1 MDQSQ
6 FSGAPRFLT
15 RPKAFVVSVGKDAT
29 LSCQIVGNPTPQVSW
44 EKDQQPVAAG
54 ARFRLAQDGDL
65 YRLTIL
71 DLALGDSGQY
81 VCRARNAIGEA
92 FAAVGLQ
99 VDAEAACAEQAPHF
113 LLRPTSIHVREGSEA
128 TFRCRVGGSPKP
140 AVSWSKDGR
149 RLGEPDGPRVRVE
162 ELGEASALRIRAARP
177 RDGGTYEVRAENP
190 LGAASAA
197 AALVVDSDAAATA
210 SPPGTSTAALLAH
223 LQRRREAMR
232 AEGAPASPPSTGT
245 RTCTVTEGKH
255 ARLSCYVTGEPKP
268 ETVWKKDGQL
278 VTEGRRHVVYED
290 AQENFV
296 LKILFCKQSDRGL
309 YTCTASNLVGQTYSS
324 VLVVVRE
331 PAVPFKK
338 RLQDLEVREKE
349 SATFL
354 CQVPQP
360 STEAAWFKE
369 ETRLWA
375 SAKYGIEEEGTERRL
390 TVRNVSADDDAVYI
404 CETQEG
410 SRTVAELAVQGN
422 LLRKLP
428 RKTAVRVGDTA
439 MFCVELAVP
448 VGPVRWVRNQ
458 EEVVTGGRVAI
469 SAEGTRH
476 TLTISQCCLED
487 VGQVVFM
494 AGDCRTSTQFCVS
507 APRKPPLQPPVD
519 PVVKAKTE
527 SSVILSWSPP
537 PHGERPVTIDGYL
550 VEKKK
555 LGTYTWTRCHD
566 AEWVATPELTVADVA
581 EEGDFQF
588 RVSALNSFGQSPY
601 LEFPGNVHLAPQ
613 LAVRTPLKAVQ
624 AVEGGE
630 VTFSVDLTV
639 ASAGEW
645 FLDGQALKASSVFEI
660 RCDGTW
666 HMLTIRE
673 VPASLHGAQLK
684 FVANGIESS
693 IRMEVR
699 AAPGLT
705 VHKPPAAAA
714 REVLAWLHEEAQLLA
729 ELSDQAAA
737 VTWLKDGRMLP
748 PGPKYEVQA
757 SAGRQVLLVRDV
769 AREDAGLYE
778 CVSCGGRI
786 AYQLSVQGLPCFLH
800 KDMAGSCVDA
810 VAGGPVQFECETSEA
825 HVHVHWYKDGM
836 ELGRSG
842 ERFLQEDVGTRH
854 RLVAATV
861 TRQDEGI
868 YSCRVG
874 EDSVD
879 FRLRVSEPKA
889 VFAKEQL
896 ARREVQAEA
905 GASAMLSCEVAQD
918 QTEVT
923 WYKDGK
929 KLSSSSKVH
938 MEAVG
943 CTRRLVVQQAGQ
955 ADAGE
960 YSCEARGQR
969 ISFCLDVAEPKVVFA
984 KEQLAHRKLQAEA
997 GASATLSC
1005 KVAQAQTEVMW
1016 YKDGK
1021 KLSSSSKVRMEA
1033 TGCTRKLV
1041 VQQAGQADAGEYIC
1055 EAGGQRLSFHLDVKE
1070 PKMMFAKEQS
1080 VHNEVWAEA
1089 GASAILS
1096 CEVAQA
1102 QMEVKWYKDGK
1113 KLSSSSKVR
1122 MEVKGCTRRLV
1133 VQQVGKADAG
1143 EYSCEAGGQRVS
1155 FQLHITE
1162 PKAVFAKEQS
1172 VHNEVQTEAG
1182 ASATLSCEVAQAQ
1195 TEVTWYKDG
1204 KKLSSSSKVRV
1215 EATGC
1220 MRQLVVQQAGQ
1231 ADAGEYSCEAG
1242 DQRLSFHLDVSEP
1255 KVVFAKEQPAHRE
1268 VQTEA
1273 GASATLSCEMA
1284 QAQTEVTWYKDGKKL
1299 SSSSKVRMEAVGY
1312 TRRLVVQQA
1321 GQADAG
1327 EYSCEAGGKQLSFRL
1342 HVAEPK
1348 AVFAKEQLV
1357 HREVQAQAGASAT
1370 LNCEV
1375 AQAQTEVM
1383 WYKDGKKL
1391 SSSSKVHVEAEGCTR
1406 RLVVQQAG
1414 QADAG
1419 EYSCEAGGQ
1428 RLSFRL
1434 HVAEP
1439 KAVFAKEQPVRRE
1452 VQAELGTSAT
1462 LSCEMAQAQTEVTWY
1477 KDGKKLSSSPK
1488 VRMEAVGCTRRLVVQ
1503 QVGQADAGE
1512 YSCEAGGRR
1521 LSFGLH
1527 VAEPKVV
1534 FAKEQPAH
1542 RELKAEVGA
1551 SATLSCEVAQAQ
1563 TEVTWYKDRKKL
1575 SSSSKVRVEAMGC
1588 TRRLVVQQVGQTE
1601 AGEYSCEA
1609 GGQRLSFRLHVT
1621 EPKVVFAKE
1630 QPAHREVQA
1639 EAGTSTMLSC
1649 EVAQAQTEVMWYK
1662 DRKKLSS
1669 SSKVRVEAVG
1679 CTRRLVVQE
1688 AGQADAGEYSCEAGG
1703 QRLSFHLHVAEPKV
1717 VFAKEQ
1723 PACRVVQAEAGA
1735 SATLSCEVAQGQMEV
1750 TWYKDGKKLSSS
1762 SKVHVEAEGCTRR
1775 LVVQQAGQADAGEY
1789 SCEAGGQRLSFH
1801 LHVAGPEPQISERP
1815 CRSEPLVVKEHEDIV
1830 LTATLATPSVATV
1843 TWLKDGVEI
1852 RRSKRHETASQGD
1865 THTLTVHGAQ
1875 VLDSAVYSCRVGAEG
1890 QDFPVQVEEVAA
1902 KFCRPLKPVCGELG
1916 GTVTLACELSS
1927 ACAEVVWRCGSTQ
1940 LQAGKRFQM
1949 VAEGPVRLLTVLE
1962 LRAEDAGEYVCES
1975 RDDHTS
1981 AQLTV
1986 SVPRVVK
1993 FMSGLSTVVAEE
2005 GCEATFQCVVSPSDA
2020 AVVWF
2025 RDGALL
2031 QPSEKFAISQSG
2043 TSHSLTISGL
2053 VLEDAGQITV
2063 EAEGVSSS
2071 AVLRVREAPVL
2082 FKKKLEPQ
2090 TVEERSSVTLEVE
2103 LTRPWPELRWTRNAV
2118 ALAPGKNVEI
2128 HAEGAHHRL
2137 VLHNVGF
2144 ADRGFFGCETPD
2156 DKTQAKL
2163 TVEMRQVRLIRGLQA
2178 VEAQE
2183 QGTAT
2188 MEVQLSHADVEG
2200 IWTRDGLRL
2209 QQGPTC
2215 HLAVRGPTH
2224 TLTLSGLRPEDSGL
2238 MVFKAEGV
2246 HTSALLVVTELPV
2259 NFSRPL
2265 QDVVTTEKE
2274 KVTLECELSRPN
2286 VDVRWLKDGVELR
2299 TGKTVGIAAQGTCR
2313 SLTIY
2318 RCEFADQG
2326 MYVCDAHDAQSSAS
2340 VKVQGRN
2347 IQIVRSLEDVEVM
2360 EKDGA
2365 TFSCEVSHDE
2375 VPGQWF
2381 REGSKLRPSD
2391 NVRIR
2396 QEGRTYTLIYRRV
2409 LAEDAG
2415 EIKFVAENAE
2425 SRAQLR
2431 VKELPVTLVRPL
2443 RDKIAMEKHRGVLE
2457 CQVSRASAQVR
2468 WFKGSQELRPGPKYE
2483 LVSDGLYRKLII
2495 SDVQAE
2501 DEDTYTCDA
2510 GDVKT
2515 SAQFFVEEQSITIV
2529 RGLQDVTVMEPAP
2542 AWFEC
2547 ETSIP
2552 SVRPPKW
2559 LLGKTVLQAGG
2570 NVGLEQE
2577 GTVHRLMLRRTCSTM
2592 TGPVHFTIGKSR
2604 SSAHLVVSD
2613 IPVVLTRPLEPKT
2626 GRELQSV
2633 VLSCD
2638 FRPAPKAVQWYKDDT
2653 PLSASEKFKM
2663 SLEGQ
2668 MAELRILRLMPA
2680 DAGVYRCQAGSA
2692 HSSTEVTVE
2701 AREVTVT
2708 GPLQDAEAMEEG
2720 RASFS
2725 CELSHEDEEVEW
2737 SLNGMPLYNDSFHE
2751 ISHRGRCHTLV
2762 LKSVRR
2768 ADAGTVCASS
2778 PKVSTSAHLEVRVK
2792 PVVFLKGLDDLSAE
2806 EHGTLALQCEVSDPE
2821 AHVVWRKDGVQLGPS
2836 DKYDFLHTVGTR
2848 GLVVHDLSPE
2858 DAGLYTCHVGSEET
2872 QARVSVHDLH
2882 VGITKRLKTVEVLE
2896 GESCS
2901 FECVLSHES
2910 ASDPAMWTVG
2920 GKTVGSSSRF
2930 QATRQG
2936 RKYILVVREA
2946 APSDAGEVVFSVRS
2960 LTSKASLIVKERP
2973 AAIMKPLEDQRVAP
2987 GEDVELRCELSR
2999 AGTPVRWLKDGKAIR
3014 KSQKYDVV
3022 CEGTMAV
3029 LVIRGASLKDVG
3041 EYTCEV
3047 EASKSTASLCVEEK
3061 ANCFTEELTNLQVEE
3076 KGTAVFTCKTERPAA
3091 TVTWRKG
3098 LLELRASRKHQPSQD
3113 GLALQLTI
3121 SALEKADSDIYTC
3134 DIGQAQSQAQLLVQG
3149 RRVHIIEDLE
3159 DVDVQE
3165 GSSATFRCRISP
3177 ANYEPVHW
3185 FLDKTPLHA
3194 NELNEIEAQPG
3205 GYHVLTLRQLALKD
3219 SGTIYFEAGD
3229 QRASAALRVT
3239 GKPSVFSRELTDA
3252 TITEGEDLTLV
3263 CETSAC
3269 DSPVCWTKDGK
3280 TLRGSARY
3288 QLSHEGHRAQ
3298 LLITGATLQD
3308 SGRYKCET
3316 GGACSSSIV
3325 RVHARPVRFQEALK
3339 DLEVREG
3346 GAATLRCVLSSVA
3359 APVEWC
3365 CGDNVLRPG
3374 DKYSLRQEGAVLEL
3388 VVRNLR
3394 PQDSGRYS
3402 CSFGDQT
3409 TTATL
3414 TVTALPAQF
3423 IGKLRNK
3430 EATEGATATLR
3441 CELSKAAPVEWRKG
3455 SETIR
3460 DGDRYC
3466 LRQDG
3471 AMCEL
3476 QIRGLAMVDAGEYS
3490 CVCGEERTSASLTI
3504 RAMPAHF
3511 IGRLRHQE
3519 STEGATATL
3528 RCELSKVAPVEWR
3541 KGRESLRD
3549 GDRHRLRQD
3558 GTVCELQI
3566 CGLAV
3571 ADAGEYSC
3579 VCGEER
3585 TSATLTVKALPA
3597 KFTKGLKNE
3606 EATEGATA
3614 MLQCELS
3621 KAAPVEWRKGPET
3634 LRDGDRYSLRQDGT
3648 RCELQI
3654 HGLSVADTGEY
3665 SCVCGQEKTSATLI
3679 VKAPQPVFREPLQS
3693 LQAEEGSTAT
3703 LQCELS
3709 EPTATVVWSK
3719 GGLQLRANGR
3729 REPRL
3734 QGCTAELVLRG
3745 LRREDTGEYTCT
3757 CGSQATSAT
3766 LTVTAAPVRF
3776 LQELQPQEVDE
3787 GGTAHLRCE
3796 LSRAGASVE
3805 WRKGSL
3811 ELFPCAKYQM
3821 VQDGAAAELLV
3832 HGVEQEDAGDY
3843 TCDTGHTHSMASL
3856 SVRVPRPKF
3865 ETRLQSLEQETG
3877 DIARLCC
3884 QLSDAESGA
3893 TVQWLKEGVEL
3904 HAGPKYEMRSQGAMR
3919 ELLIH
3924 QLEAKDTGE
3933 YACVTGGQKTTAS
3946 LRVTEPE
3953 VTIVRGLVDAEVL
3966 ANEDVEF
3973 SCEVSRAGAT
3983 GMQWCLQGLPLQSN
3997 EVTEVTVQD
4006 GCIHTLRLKGVTPED
4021 AGTVS
4026 FHLGNCASS
4035 AQLTIRAPEVT
4046 ILEPLQDVQLSE
4058 GQDASFQC
4066 RLSRASGQE
4075 ACWALG
4081 GVPLQ
4086 DNEMNDI
4093 TVEQGT
4099 LHLLTLHKVTLEDA
4113 GTVSF
4118 HVGTCSSEAQLKVTE
4133 AAPCLVRGLQNVDV
4147 FAGEVATFSCEV
4159 SHAGGPEARWWLD
4172 GTLLQDGPQSAITVR
4187 DGIFHSLTLSGLGV
4201 ADSGTVTFRAGPLV
4215 STAKLLM
4222 KDPVVEVVS
4231 AMQDLAVEEG
4241 GSAELLC
4248 QYSRPV
4254 QATWKMDEREVRT
4267 DGHRVIIEQDWNVA
4281 RLTFRPALPCDSGI
4295 YSCEAAGTR
4304 VVALLQVQAKNTVVR
4319 GLENVEALEG
4329 GEALFECQLSQPE
4342 VAAHTWLLDDEP
4354 VRTSEN
4360 AEVVYFENGLRHL
4373 LLLKNLRPQDSC
4385 RVTFLAG
4392 DMVTSAFL
4400 TVRGWRL
4407 EILEP
4412 LKNVVVRAGGQ
4423 ALFTCTLSEVVPVG
4437 EASWYINGAA
4447 VQPDDAD
4454 WTVTADGSHHAL
4466 LLRSAQLLHAGEV
4479 TFACR
4484 DAVASARLTV
4494 LGLPDPP
4501 EDAEVVAC
4509 SSHTV
4514 TLSWAAPISDGGG
4527 GLCGYRVE
4535 VKEGAMG
4542 QWRLCHELVPGPECV
4557 VDDLAPGETYRFRVA
4572 AVGPVGAGEPV
4583 HLPQTVRLAT
4593 PPKPVPPQPSAPE
4606 SRQVAAGEDVCLE
4619 LEVAAEAGEVI
4630 WHKGKERIQ
4639 PSGRFEVV
4647 SQGRQQ
4653 MLVIRGFT
4661 AEDQGEYH
4669 CGPAQGSTC
4678 PAAATFQVALSP
4690 ASVDEAPPQPSLPLE
4705 AAQEGD
4711 LHQLWEALARKRRMS
4726 REPTLD
4732 SISELPE
4739 EDGRSQH
4746 LPQEAEEVA
4755 PDLSE
4760 GYSTADELARTGEAD
4775 LSHTSSDDESRA
4787 GTPSLVTYLKKAGR
4801 QGTSPLT
4808 SKVGAP
4814 AAPSVKPQQQ
4824 QEPLAAVR
4832 PPLGDLSTKDLGDP
4846 SMDKAAVKIQA
4857 AFKGYKVRKEMKQ
4870 QEGPMF
4876 SHTFGDTE
4884 AQVGDALRLEC
4895 VVASKAD
4902 VRACWLKDGVELT
4915 DGRHHHI
4922 DQLGDGTCS
4931 LLITGLGHADA
4942 GRYTCQVSNK
4952 FGQVAHSACVV
4963 VSGTESEAESS
4974 SGGELDDAFR
4984 RAARRLHRLFRT
4996 KSPAEVSDEELFLS
5010 ADEGPAEPEEPADW
5024 QTYREDEHFICIR
5037 FEALTEARQAVTR
5050 FQEMFATLGIG
5061 VQINLVEEGP
5071 RRVEMRISKE
5081 APAPVVPPEPL
5092 PSLLTSDAA
5101 PVFLTELQN
5110 QEVQDGYPVSF
5121 DCVVRGQPMPSVRW
5135 FKDGKLLEE
5144 DDHYMINEDQQG
5156 GHQLII
5162 TAVVPADMGVYRCLA
5177 ENSVGVSST
5186 KAELRVDLTSTDYD
5200 TAADATETSSYFSAQ
5215 GYLSSREQE
5224 GTESTTDEGQLP
5236 QVVEE
5241 LRDLQVAPGTR
5252 LAKFQLKVKGYPAPR
5267 LYWFKDGQPLTASAH
5282 IHMTD
5287 KKTLHTLE
5295 IISVT
5300 REDSGQY
5307 AAYISNAMGAAYSS
5321 ARLLVQGPDEPE
5333 EKPASDVHEQL
5344 VPPRMLERFTPKKV
5358 KKGSSITFSV
5368 KVEGRPAP
5376 TVHWLR
5382 EEAERGVLWIGPD
5395 TPGYTMASSAQQHSL
5410 VLLDVGRQHQG
5421 TYTCIASNAAGQALC
5436 SASLR
5441 VSGLSKVEEQE
5452 KVKEALIST
5461 FLQGTTQ
5468 AVSAQGLETASF
5480 ADLGGQRKGEPLAAK
5495 EALRHL
5501 SLAEVGTEEF
5511 LQKLTSQITEMVS
5524 AKITQAKLQVPGG
5537 DSDDDSKTPSA
5548 SPRHGRS
5555 RPSSSIQESSSE
5567 SEDGDARGE
5576 IFDIYVVTADYLPLG
5591 AEQDAIAL
5599 REGQY
5604 VEVLDAAHP
5613 LRWLVRT
5620 KPTKSSPSRQGWVSP
5635 AYLDRRL
5642 KLSPEWGA
5650 AEAPE
5655 FPGEAVSEDEYK
5667 SRLSSVIQELLS
5679 SEQAFVEELQF
5690 LQSHH
5695 LQHLERCPHVPAAVA
5710 SQKAVIF
5717 RNVRD
5722 IGLFHSSSFLQE
5734 LQQCDTDDDVAMCFI
5749 KNQAAFEQ
5757 YLEFLVGR
5765 VQAES
5770 VVVSTAIQEFYKKYA
5785 EEALSAGD
5793 PSQPPPPP
5801 LQHYL
5806 EQPVERV
5813 QRYQGLLKELI
5824 RNKARNR
5831 QNCALLEQ
5839 AYAVVSALPQRAENK
5854 LHVSLME
5861 KYPGTLEALGEPI
5874 RQGHFI
5880 VWEGAPGA
5888 RMPWKGHNR
5897 HVFLFRNHLVI
5908 CKPRRDSRTD
5918 TFSYVFRNMM
5928 KLSSIDLNDQV
5939 EGDDR
5944 AFEVWQERE
5953 DSVRKYLLQ
5962 ARTAIIKNSW
5972 VKEICGI
5979 QQRLALP
5986 VWRPPDFEEELAD
5999 CTAELGET
6007 VKLACRVT
6015 GTPKPVISWYKD
6027 GKPVQVDP
6035 HHILIEDPDG
6045 SCALILDSLT
6055 SVDSGQY
6062 MCFAA
6067 SAAGNCS
6074 TLGKILVQVP
6084 PRFMNQVRASPFVEG
6099 EDAQFTCTIEGAP
6112 YPQIRWYKDGA
6123 LLTPGSKFQTL
6134 SEPRS
6139 GLLVLVIRAAGK
6151 EDLGLYEC
6159 ELVNRLGSTRASAE
6173 LHIQSPTLQ
6182 AREQCHREQL
6192 AGAVEDTTLERVDKI
6207 TPVLERLL
6215 GPRVPGPFTGDLT
6228 GPSPCPGGAPALQET
6243 GSQPPVTGSSEAP
6256 AAVPQSV
6263 PQPLLHEGPEQ
6274 EPEAIA
6280 RAQEWTVP
6288 IRMEGAARP
6297 GAGTGELLWD
6307 VHSHVVTETTQRT
6320 YTYQAIDTHT
6330 ARPPS
6335 MQVTIE
6341 DVQAQTG
6348 TMAQFEAVIEGDPQP
6363 SVTWYKDSVQLVD
6376 STRLSQQQEGTT
6388 YSLVLRH
6395 VASKDAGVYTCL
6407 AQNAG
6412 GQVLCKAELLVL
6424 GGDNEPDSEK
6434 QSHRRKLHSFYEV
6447 KEEIG
6452 RGVFGFVKR
6461 VQHKGN
6467 KILCAAKFIP
6477 LRSRTRAQAY
6487 RERDILATLS
6497 HPLVTGLLDQFETHK
6512 TLILI
6517 LELCSSEELLDR
6529 LFRKGVVTEA
6539 EVKVY
6544 IQQLVEGLHYLH
6556 SHGILH
6562 LDIKPSNILMVHP
6575 AREDIKICD
6584 FGFAQNITPAELQ
6597 FSQYGSPEFVSPE
6610 IIQQNPVSEASDIWA
6625 MGVISY
6631 LSLTCSSPFAGESDR
6646 ATLLNILEGR
6656 VSWSSPMA
6664 AHLSEDAK
6672 DFIKATLQRASQARP
6687 SAAQCL
6693 SHPWFLKSMP
6703 AEEAHFINT
6712 KQLKFLLARS
6722 RWQRSLMSYKSIL
6735 VMRSIPELLRGPPD
6749 SPSLGVARHLCR
6761 DTGGS
6766 SSSSSSSDN
6775 ELAPFAR
6782 AKSLPPSPVTHS
6794 PLLHPRGFLRPSAS
6808 LPEEAEATVPS
6819 AEASALPASPEGAG
6833 PPAAQGCVPRHSV
6846 IRSLFYQQAGESPE
6860 HGALAP
6866 GSRRHPARRRHL
6878 LKGGYIAGA
6887 LPGLRE
6893 PLMEHCMLEEEA
6905 AREEQATLLTKA
6917 PSFETALRLPA
6928 SGTHLAPGR
6937 SRSLDTE
6944 HDPPSTPRCSPEAC
6958 CEAQQ
6963 LPSAPSGG
6971 APMRDMG
6978 HPQGYKQLPSTG
6990 GHPGTAQPESPSLDH
7005 PWGQPAPFCHAKQGS
7020 APKEGC
7026 SPHSA
7031 VAPCPPGSFPL
7042 GSCKEAPLVPSSPF
7056 LGQPQVPPAPAKASP
7071 PLDSKMGPGDISL
7084 PGRPIPGPC
7093 SSPGSASQ
7101 ASSSQVSSLRVGSS
7115 RVGTEPGPS
7124 LDAEGWSQEAEDL
7137 SDSTPT
7143 LQRPQEQVT
7152 MRKFSLGC
7160 RGGYAGVAGYGAFAF
7175 GGDAGGML
7183 GQGPMW
7189 ARIAWAVSQSSEEQ
7203 EEAGA
7208 ESPLPQISARPVP
7221 EVSRAPSRSSP
7232 EPTPWEDVGQV
7243 SLVQIRDLSGDAEAA
7258 DTISLDISEV
7268 DPAYLNL
7275 SDLYDIKYLPFEF
7288 MIFRKVPKPT
7298 QPEPPSPMA
7307 EEELAEFSEPMWPW
7321 QGEMGPHAGLEITE
7335 EPEDVDALLAEAA
7348 VGRKCKW
7355 SSPSRSLFHFP
7366 GRHLPLDEPAELGLR
7381 ERVKASV
7388 EHISRILKGR
7398 PEGLE
7403 KDGPPR
7409 KKPGLASFR
7418 PSGLKSWDRA
7428 PTFLRELSD
7437 ETVVLGQSVTL
7448 ACQVSAQPAAQ
7459 ATWSKDGAPLESSS
7473 RVLISTTLKNF
7484 QLLTILVVAAEDLGV
7499 YTCSAS
7505 NALGTVTTTGV
7516 LRKAERPS
7524 SSPCPDIGEV
7534 YADGVLLVW
7543 KPVESYG
7550 PVTYIVQCSLEGGSW
7565 TTLASDIFDC
7575 CYLTS
7580 KLSRGGTYTFRTA
7593 CVSKAGMGPYSSPS
7607 KQVLLGG
7614 PSHLASEEESQG
7626 RPAQPLPS
7634 TKTFAFQTQ
7643 IRRGRFSVVRQCW
7656 EKASRRVLAAKIIP
7670 YRPKDK
7676 TAVLRE
7682 YEALKGLRHP
7692 HLAQLHAAYLSPRHL
7707 VLILELCSGPE
7718 LLPCL
7723 AERASYSESEVK
7735 DYLWQMLSAT
7745 QYLHAQQI
7753 LHLDLRSENMI
7764 ITEYNLLKVVDLG
7777 NAQSLSQEKVLPS
7790 EKFKDYLETMA
7801 PELLEGQGALPQTD
7815 IWAIGVTAFIML
7827 SAEYP
7832 VSSEGARD
7840 LQRGLR
7846 KGLIRLS
7853 RCYSGLS
7860 GGAVAFLRSTL
7871 CAQPWGRPCA
7881 SSCLQCPWLTE
7892 EGPACSRPAP
7902 VTFPTARLRVFV
7914 RDREKRRALLYKRHN
7929 LAQVR

>member
-197 AALVVDSDAAATA
+197 AALVVDSDAADTA

-354 CQVPQP
+354 CVVPQP

-645 FLDGQALKASSVFEI
+645 FLDGQALKTSSVFEI
-660 RCDGTW
+660 RSDGTW

-714 REVLAWLHEEAQLLA
+714 REVLARLHEEAQLLA

-757 SAGRQVLLVRDV
+757 SAGRRVLLVRDV

-896 ARREVQAEA
+896 ARREIQAEV
-905 GASAMLSCEVAQD
+905 GASATLSCEVAQD

-938 MEAVG
+938 VEAVG
-943 CTRRLVVQQAGQ
+943 CMRRLVVQQAGQ

-1041 VQQAGQADAGEYIC
+1041 VQQAGQADAGEYVC

-1122 MEVKGCTRRLV
+1122 MEIKGCTRRLV

-1215 EATGC
+1215 EASGC
-1220 MRQLVVQQAGQ
+1220 MRQLVVQQAVQ

-1255 KVVFAKEQPAHRE
+1255 KVVFAKKQPAHRE

-1327 EYSCEAGGKQLSFRL
+1327 EYSCEARGKQLSFRL

-1439 KAVFAKEQPVRRE
+1439 KAVFAKEQPAHREVQAEAGASATLSCEVAQAKTEVMWYKGRKKLSSSSKVHVEVADCTRRLVVQQAGQADAREYSCEAGGQQLSFSLHVAEPKAVFAKEQPVRRE

-1512 YSCEAGGRR
+1512 YSCEAGGQR
-1521 LSFGLH
+1521 LSFGMH

-1542 RELKAEVGA
+1542 RELQAEVGA

-1575 SSSSKVRVEAMGC
+1575 SSSSKVRVEAVGC

-1688 AGQADAGEYSCEAGG
+1688 AVQADAGEYSCEAGG

-1735 SATLSCEVAQGQMEV
+1735 SATLSCVVAQGQMEV

-1789 SCEAGGQRLSFH
+1789 SCEAGGQWLSFH

-1843 TWLKDGVEI
+1843 TWLKDGVEM

-1927 ACAEVVWRCGSTQ
+1927 ACAEVVWRRGSTQ
-1940 LQAGKRFQM
+1940 LQVGKRFQM

-1993 FMSGLSTVVAEE
+1993 FMSGLSAVVAEE

-2103 LTRPWPELRWTRNAV
+2103 LTRPWPELRWTRNAA

-2128 HAEGAHHRL
+2128 HAEGTRHRL

-2200 IWTRDGLRL
+2200 SWTRDGLRL

-2299 TGKTVGIAAQGTCR
+2299 AGKTVGIAAQGTCR

-2360 EKDGA
+2360 EKDSA

-2468 WFKGSQELRPGPKYE
+2468 WFKGSQELWPGPKYE

-2547 ETSIP
+2547 EISIP

-2570 NVGLEQE
+2570 NVALEQE

-2604 SSAHLVVSD
+2604 SSARLVVSD

-2836 DKYDFLHTVGTR
+2836 DKYDFLHTAGTR

-2973 AAIMKPLEDQRVAP
+2973 ATIMKPLEDQRVAP
-2987 GEDVELRCELSR
+2987 GEDVELCCELSR

-3359 APVEWC
+3359 APVEWR

-3409 TTATL
+3409 TSATL

-3558 GTVCELQI
+3558 GAVCELQI

-3585 TSATLTVKALPA
+3585 TSATLTVKALPIKFTEGLRNEEATEGATATLRCELNKVAPVEWWKGHETLRDGDRHSLMQDGARCELQIRGLVAEDAGEYLCMCGKERTSAMLTVRALPSKFIEGLRNEEATEGATAILWCELSKVAPVEWRKGHDCLRDGDRHSLKQDGSRCELQIRGLAVVDAGEYSCVCGQERTSAILTVRALPARFIEDVKNQEAREGATAVLQCELSKADPVEWRKGSETLRDGDRYSLRQDGTRCELQIHGLSVADTGEYSCVCGQERTSATLTIRALPARFTQDLKTKEASEGATATLQCELSKVAPVEWKKGPETLRDGGRYSLKQDGTKCELQIHDLSVADAGEYSCICGQERTSVTLTIRALPAKFTEGLRNEETMEGATATLQCELSKAAPVEWRKGLEALRDGDKYSLRQEGAVCELQIHGLAMADTGVYSCVCGQERTSATLTVRALPARFIEDMRSQKATEGTTVTLQCKLGKAAPVEWRKGPNTLRDGDRYSLKQDGTRCQLQIHGLVIADAGEYSCICEQERTSATLTVKALPARFIEDVRNHEATEGATAVLQCELSKVAPVEWQKGSETLRDGDRYSLRQDGTRCELQIRGLAVEDTGEYLCVCGQERTSATLTVRALPARFIDNMTNQEAREGTTATLQCELNKAAPVEWRKGPETLRDGDRHSLRQDGTRCELQIRGLAVADAGEYSCICGQERTSATLTIRALPA

-3621 KAAPVEWRKGPET
+3621 KVAPVEWRKGPET

-4006 GCIHTLRLKGVTPED
+4006 GRIHTLRLKGVTPED

-4187 DGIFHSLTLSGLGV
+4187 DGIFHTLTLSGLGV

-4412 LKNVVVRAGGQ
+4412 LKNAVVRAGAQ

-4484 DAVASARLTV
+4484 DAVASAQLTV

-4514 TLSWAAPISDGGG
+4514 TLSWAAPMSDGGG

-4557 VDDLAPGETYRFRVA
+4557 VDGLAPGETYRFRVA

-4942 GRYTCQVSNK
+4942 GHYTCQVSNK

-4984 RAARRLHRLFRT
+4984 RAARRVHRLFRT

-5024 QTYREDEHFICIR
+5024 QTYHEDEHFICIR

-5321 ARLLVQGPDEPE
+5321 ARLLVRGPDEPE

-5501 SLAEVGTEEF
+5501 SLAEVGTEEL

-5620 KPTKSSPSRQGWVSP
+5620 KPTKFSPSRQGWVSP

-6192 AGAVEDTTLERVDKI
+6192 AGAVEVTE
-6207 TPVLERLL
+6207 
-6215 GPRVPGPFTGDLT
+6215 
-6228 GPSPCPGGAPALQET
+6228 QET
-6243 GSQPPVTGSSEAP
+6243 KVPKKTVIIEETITTVVKSPRGQRRSPSKSPSRSPSRCSASPLRPGLLAP
-6256 AAVPQSV
+6256 D
-6263 PQPLLHEGPEQ
+6263 LLYL
-6274 EPEAIA
+6274 
-6280 RAQEWTVP
+6280 
-6288 IRMEGAARP
+6288 P
-6297 GAGTGELLWD
+6297 GAGQPRRPEAEPGRKP
-6307 VHSHVVTETTQRT
+6307 VV
-6320 YTYQAIDTHT
+6320 
-6330 ARPPS
+6330 P
-6335 MQVTIE
+6335 
-6341 DVQAQTG
+6341 
-6348 TMAQFEAVIEGDPQP
+6348 
-6363 SVTWYKDSVQLVD
+6363 
-6376 STRLSQQQEGTT
+6376 
-6388 YSLVLRH
+6388 
-6395 VASKDAGVYTCL
+6395 
-6407 AQNAG
+6407 
-6412 GQVLCKAELLVL
+6412 
-6424 GGDNEPDSEK
+6424 
-6434 QSHRRKLHSFYEV
+6434 
-6447 KEEIG
+6447 
-6452 RGVFGFVKR
+6452 
-6461 VQHKGN
+6461 
-6467 KILCAAKFIP
+6467 
-6477 LRSRTRAQAY
+6477 
-6487 RERDILATLS
+6487 TLY
-6497 HPLVTGLLDQFETHK
+6497 
-6512 TLILI
+6512 
-6517 LELCSSEELLDR
+6517 
-6529 LFRKGVVTEA
+6529 VTEA
-6539 EVKVY
+6539 EAHSPALPRLSGSQPKWVEVEETIEVQVKKMGP
-6544 IQQLVEGLHYLH
+6544 QG
-6556 SHGILH
+6556 
-6562 LDIKPSNILMVHP
+6562 
-6575 AREDIKICD
+6575 
-6584 FGFAQNITPAELQ
+6584 
-6597 FSQYGSPEFVSPE
+6597 VSPTRDV
-6610 IIQQNPVSEASDIWA
+6610 PR
-6625 MGVISY
+6625 
-6631 LSLTCSSPFAGESDR
+6631 SSSGHLFTLPG
-6646 ATLLNILEGR
+6646 ATPGGDPN
-6656 VSWSSPMA
+6656 SNNSNN
-6664 AHLSEDAK
+6664 K
-6672 DFIKATLQRASQARP
+6672 
-6687 SAAQCL
+6687 
-6693 SHPWFLKSMP
+6693 
-6703 AEEAHFINT
+6703 
-6712 KQLKFLLARS
+6712 LLA
-6722 RWQRSLMSYKSIL
+6722 Q
-6735 VMRSIPELLRGPPD
+6735 
-6749 SPSLGVARHLCR
+6749 
-6761 DTGGS
+6761 
-6766 SSSSSSSDN
+6766 
-6775 ELAPFAR
+6775 
-6782 AKSLPPSPVTHS
+6782 
-6794 PLLHPRGFLRPSAS
+6794 
-6808 LPEEAEATVPS
+6808 EAW
-6819 AEASALPASPEGAG
+6819 
-6833 PPAAQGCVPRHSV
+6833 AQGTAMVS
-6846 IRSLFYQQAGESPE
+6846 I
-6860 HGALAP
+6860 
-6866 GSRRHPARRRHL
+6866 
-6878 LKGGYIAGA
+6878 
-6887 LPGLRE
+6887 RE
-6893 PLMEHCMLEEEA
+6893 PLVFHVDARGSVDWAASDVGSLELEETGVTLEEECTMEEA
-6905 AREEQATLLTKA
+6905 GEEEGEDGDAFVTEESQDTHSLGDRDPKILTHNGRVLTLADLEDYVPGEGETFRCGGPGPGAPDDPPCEVSVIQREIGEPTVGQPVLL
-6917 PSFETALRLPA
+6917 SVGHALGPRGPLGLFRPELRGA
-6928 SGTHLAPGR
+6928 SPPGPQV
-6937 SRSLDTE
+6937 RSLEAT
-6944 HDPPSTPRCSPEAC
+6944 SFLLPEA
-6958 CEAQQ
+6958 
-6963 LPSAPSGG
+6963 
-6971 APMRDMG
+6971 
-6978 HPQGYKQLPSTG
+6978 
-6990 GHPGTAQPESPSLDH
+6990 
-7005 PWGQPAPFCHAKQGS
+7005 PARPVGS
-7020 APKEGC
+7020 APWTQ
-7026 SPHSA
+7026 
-7031 VAPCPPGSFPL
+7031 SFCTRIRR
-7042 GSCKEAPLVPSSPF
+7042 SV
-7056 LGQPQVPPAPAKASP
+7056 
-7071 PLDSKMGPGDISL
+7071 DSG
-7084 PGRPIPGPC
+7084 
-7093 SSPGSASQ
+7093 
-7101 ASSSQVSSLRVGSS
+7101 
-7115 RVGTEPGPS
+7115 
-7124 LDAEGWSQEAEDL
+7124 
-7137 SDSTPT
+7137 
-7143 LQRPQEQVT
+7143 
-7152 MRKFSLGC
+7152 
-7160 RGGYAGVAGYGAFAF
+7160 
-7175 GGDAGGML
+7175 
-7183 GQGPMW
+7183 
-7189 ARIAWAVSQSSEEQ
+7189 QSSFTTELSTQ
-7203 EEAGA
+7203 TINFG
-7208 ESPLPQISARPVP
+7208 
-7221 EVSRAPSRSSP
+7221 
-7232 EPTPWEDVGQV
+7232 TVGETV
-7243 SLVQIRDLSGDAEAA
+7243 TL
-7258 DTISLDISEV
+7258 
-7268 DPAYLNL
+7268 
-7275 SDLYDIKYLPFEF
+7275 
-7288 MIFRKVPKPT
+7288 
-7298 QPEPPSPMA
+7298 
-7307 EEELAEFSEPMWPW
+7307 
-7321 QGEMGPHAGLEITE
+7321 
-7335 EPEDVDALLAEAA
+7335 
-7348 VGRKCKW
+7348 
-7355 SSPSRSLFHFP
+7355 
-7366 GRHLPLDEPAELGLR
+7366 
-7381 ERVKASV
+7381 
-7388 EHISRILKGR
+7388 HIC
-7398 PEGLE
+7398 PD
-7403 KDGPPR
+7403 KDG
-7409 KKPGLASFR
+7409 
-7418 PSGLKSWDRA
+7418 
-7428 PTFLRELSD
+7428 D
-7437 ETVVLGQSVTL
+7437 EG
-7448 ACQVSAQPAAQ
+7448 AQP
-7459 ATWSKDGAPLESSS
+7459 
-7473 RVLISTTLKNF
+7473 
-7484 QLLTILVVAAEDLGV
+7484 
-7499 YTCSAS
+7499 
-7505 NALGTVTTTGV
+7505 
-7516 LRKAERPS
+7516 
-7524 SSPCPDIGEV
+7524 
-7534 YADGVLLVW
+7534 
-7543 KPVESYG
+7543 
-7550 PVTYIVQCSLEGGSW
+7550 
-7565 TTLASDIFDC
+7565 
-7575 CYLTS
+7575 
-7580 KLSRGGTYTFRTA
+7580 
-7593 CVSKAGMGPYSSPS
+7593 
-7607 KQVLLGG
+7607 
-7614 PSHLASEEESQG
+7614 
-7626 RPAQPLPS
+7626 
-7634 TKTFAFQTQ
+7634 
-7643 IRRGRFSVVRQCW
+7643 
-7656 EKASRRVLAAKIIP
+7656 
-7670 YRPKDK
+7670 
-7676 TAVLRE
+7676 
-7682 YEALKGLRHP
+7682 
-7692 HLAQLHAAYLSPRHL
+7692 
-7707 VLILELCSGPE
+7707 
-7718 LLPCL
+7718 
-7723 AERASYSESEVK
+7723 
-7735 DYLWQMLSAT
+7735 
-7745 QYLHAQQI
+7745 
-7753 LHLDLRSENMI
+7753 
-7764 ITEYNLLKVVDLG
+7764 
-7777 NAQSLSQEKVLPS
+7777 
-7790 EKFKDYLETMA
+7790 
-7801 PELLEGQGALPQTD
+7801 
-7815 IWAIGVTAFIML
+7815 
-7827 SAEYP
+7827 
-7832 VSSEGARD
+7832 
-7840 LQRGLR
+7840 
-7846 KGLIRLS
+7846 
-7853 RCYSGLS
+7853 
-7860 GGAVAFLRSTL
+7860 
-7871 CAQPWGRPCA
+7871 
-7881 SSCLQCPWLTE
+7881 
-7892 EGPACSRPAP
+7892 
-7902 VTFPTARLRVFV
+7902 
-7914 RDREKRRALLYKRHN
+7914 
-7929 LAQVR
+7929 

>member
-1 MDQSQ
+1 MDQPQ

-54 ARFRLAQDGDL
+54 ARFRLAQDASL
-65 YRLTIL
+65 LLSPIPSHTLTSASSSL
-71 DLALGDSGQY
+71 LSRPQSPNFPLPTPPSF
-81 VCRARNAIGEA
+81 CT
-92 FAAVGLQ
+92 
-99 VDAEAACAEQAPHF
+99 
-113 LLRPTSIHVREGSEA
+113 LRPCPSHQ
-128 TFRCRVGGSPKP
+128 SP
-140 AVSWSKDGR
+140 
-149 RLGEPDGPRVRVE
+149 
-162 ELGEASALRIRAARP
+162 
-177 RDGGTYEVRAENP
+177 
-190 LGAASAA
+190 
-197 AALVVDSDAAATA
+197 
-210 SPPGTSTAALLAH
+210 LLA
-223 LQRRREAMR
+223 
-232 AEGAPASPPSTGT
+232 
-245 RTCTVTEGKH
+245 
-255 ARLSCYVTGEPKP
+255 
-268 ETVWKKDGQL
+268 
-278 VTEGRRHVVYED
+278 
-290 AQENFV
+290 
-296 LKILFCKQSDRGL
+296 
-309 YTCTASNLVGQTYSS
+309 
-324 VLVVVRE
+324 E

-354 CQVPQP
+354 CEVPQP

-404 CETQEG
+404 CETPEG

-448 VGPVRWVRNQ
+448 VVPVHWLRNQ
-458 EEVVTGGRVAI
+458 EEVVAGGRVAI

-487 VGQVVFM
+487 VGQVAFM

-519 PVVKAKTE
+519 PVVKARTE

-537 PHGERPVTIDGYL
+537 PHGECPVTIDGYL

-555 LGTYTWTRCHD
+555 LGTYTWIRCHE

-581 EEGDFQF
+581 EEGNFQF

-601 LEFPGNVHLAPQ
+601 LEFPGTVHLARQ

-645 FLDGQALKASSVFEI
+645 FLDGQALKASSVYEI
-660 RCDGTW
+660 HCDRTR
-666 HMLTIRE
+666 HTLTIRE

-705 VHKPPAAAA
+705 ANKPPAAAA
-714 REVLAWLHEEAQLLA
+714 QEVLARLHEEAQLLA

-737 VTWLKDGRMLP
+737 VTWLKDGRTLP

-757 SAGRQVLLVRDV
+757 SAGRRVLLVRDV
-769 AREDAGLYE
+769 ARDDAGLYE
-778 CVSCGGRI
+778 CVSRGGRI
-786 AYQLSVQGLPCFLH
+786 AYQLSVQGLTCFLH

-810 VAGGPVQFECETSEA
+810 VAGGPAQFECETSEA
-825 HVHVHWYKDGM
+825 HVPVHWYKDGI
-836 ELGRSG
+836 ELGHSG

-861 TRQDEGI
+861 TRQDEGT

-879 FRLRVSEPKA
+879 FRLRVSEPKV

-896 ARREVQAEA
+896 AR
-905 GASAMLSCEVAQD
+905 
-918 QTEVT
+918 
-923 WYKDGK
+923 
-929 KLSSSSKVH
+929 
-938 MEAVG
+938 
-943 CTRRLVVQQAGQ
+943 
-955 ADAGE
+955 
-960 YSCEARGQR
+960 
-969 ISFCLDVAEPKVVFA
+969 
-984 KEQLAHRKLQAEA
+984 RKLQAEA

-1005 KVAQAQTEVMW
+1005 EVAQAQTEVMW

-1021 KLSSSSKVRMEA
+1021 KLSSSSKVCMEA
-1033 TGCTRKLV
+1033 TGCMRRLV
-1041 VQQAGQADAGEYIC
+1041 VQQAGQADAGEYSC

-1070 PKMMFAKEQS
+1070 PKVVFAKDQVAHSEVQAEAGASATLSCEVAQAQTEVTWYKDGKKLSSSLKVHVEAKGCRRRLVVQQAGKTDAGDYSCEARGQRVSFHLHITEPKTMFAKEQS
-1080 VHNEVWAEA
+1080 VHNEVQAEA
-1089 GASAILS
+1089 GASAMLS

-1102 QMEVKWYKDGK
+1102 QTEVTWYKDGKKLSSSSKVGMEVKGCTRRLVVLQAGKADAGEYSCEAGGQRVSFRLHITEPKGVFVKEQSVHNEVQAEAGTSTMLSCEVAQAQTEVTWYKDGK

-1155 FQLHITE
+1155 FQLHITGEFFEVFLIWWWSPCVFLPSPE
-1162 PKAVFAKEQS
+1162 PNA
-1172 VHNEVQTEAG
+1172 
-1182 ASATLSCEVAQAQ
+1182 
-1195 TEVTWYKDG
+1195 
-1204 KKLSSSSKVRV
+1204 
-1215 EATGC
+1215 
-1220 MRQLVVQQAGQ
+1220 
-1231 ADAGEYSCEAG
+1231 
-1242 DQRLSFHLDVSEP
+1242 
-1255 KVVFAKEQPAHRE
+1255 VFAKEQPAH
-1268 VQTEA
+1268 
-1273 GASATLSCEMA
+1273 M
-1284 QAQTEVTWYKDGKKL
+1284 
-1299 SSSSKVRMEAVGY
+1299 
-1312 TRRLVVQQA
+1312 
-1321 GQADAG
+1321 
-1327 EYSCEAGGKQLSFRL
+1327 
-1342 HVAEPK
+1342 
-1348 AVFAKEQLV
+1348 
-1357 HREVQAQAGASAT
+1357 
-1370 LNCEV
+1370 
-1375 AQAQTEVM
+1375 
-1383 WYKDGKKL
+1383 
-1391 SSSSKVHVEAEGCTR
+1391 
-1406 RLVVQQAG
+1406 
-1414 QADAG
+1414 
-1419 EYSCEAGGQ
+1419 
-1428 RLSFRL
+1428 
-1434 HVAEP
+1434 
-1439 KAVFAKEQPVRRE
+1439 E
-1452 VQAELGTSAT
+1452 VQAE
-1462 LSCEMAQAQTEVTWY
+1462 
-1477 KDGKKLSSSPK
+1477 
-1488 VRMEAVGCTRRLVVQ
+1488 
-1503 QVGQADAGE
+1503 AG
-1512 YSCEAGGRR
+1512 AI
-1521 LSFGLH
+1521 
-1527 VAEPKVV
+1527 
-1534 FAKEQPAH
+1534 
-1542 RELKAEVGA
+1542 
-1551 SATLSCEVAQAQ
+1551 ATLSCEVAQAQ

-1575 SSSSKVRVEAMGC
+1575 SSSSKVRMEAVGC
-1588 TRRLVVQQVGQTE
+1588 TRRLVVQQACQ
-1601 AGEYSCEA
+1601 ADSGEYSCEA
-1609 GGQRLSFRLHVT
+1609 GGQQLSFSLHVA
-1621 EPKVVFAKE
+1621 EPKAVFAKE

-1639 EAGTSTMLSC
+1639 QAGASATLSC

-1662 DRKKLSS
+1662 DGKKLSS

-1679 CTRRLVVQE
+1679 CTRRLVVQQAGQVDAGE
-1688 AGQADAGEYSCEAGG
+1688 YSCEAGSQRLSFHLHVAEPKAVFAKEQPASREVQAEAGTSATLSCEVAQAQTEVTWYKEGKKLSSSSKVRMEAVGCTRKLVVQQAGQADAGEYSCEARG
-1703 QRLSFHLHVAEPKV
+1703 QRLSFRLHVAEPKV

-1723 PACRVVQAEAGA
+1723 PACREVQAEVGA

-1762 SKVHVEAEGCTRR
+1762 SKVRMEAKGCTRR

-1789 SCEAGGQRLSFH
+1789 SCEVGGQRLSFH
-1801 LHVAGPEPQISERP
+1801 LHVAEPESQISERP
-1815 CRSEPLVVKEHEDIV
+1815 CRREPLVVKEHEDIV

-1875 VLDSAVYSCRVGAEG
+1875 VLDSAIYSLPCGRRGAG
-1890 QDFPVQVEEVAA
+1890 LPSAEVAA
-1902 KFCRPLKPVCGELG
+1902 KFCRLLEPVCGELG
-1916 GTVTLACELSS
+1916 GMVTLACELSP

-1940 LQAGKRFQM
+1940 LRVGKRFQM
-1949 VAEGPVRLLTVLE
+1949 VAEGPVRSLTVLG

-1975 RDDHTS
+1975 RDDRTS

-1993 FMSGLSTVVAEE
+1993 FMSGLSAVVAEE
-2005 GCEATFQCVVSPSDA
+2005 GGEATFQCVVSPSDV

-2031 QPSEKFAISQSG
+2031 QPSEKFAISQNG
-2043 TSHSLTISGL
+2043 ASHSLTISGL
-2053 VLEDAGQITV
+2053 VLEDTGQITV
-2063 EAEGVSSS
+2063 EAEGASSS
-2071 AVLRVREAPVL
+2071 AALRVREAPVL

-2103 LTRPWPELRWTRNAV
+2103 LTRPWPELRWTRNAA

-2128 HAEGAHHRL
+2128 HAEGARHRL

-2163 TVEMRQVRLIRGLQA
+2163 NVESEPRAGRA
-2178 VEAQE
+2178 VEARE

-2200 IWTRDGLRL
+2200 SWTRDGLRL

-2215 HLAVRGPTH
+2215 HLAVRGPIH

-2246 HTSALLVVTELPV
+2246 HTSARLVVTELPV
-2259 NFSRPL
+2259 SFSRPL

-2299 TGKTVGIAAQGTCR
+2299 AGKTMAIAAQGACR

-2326 MYVCDAHDAQSSAS
+2326 VYVCDARDAQSSAS
-2340 VKVQGRN
+2340 VKVQG
-2347 IQIVRSLEDVEVM
+2347 EDCAWPLCFHLHNPWHA
-2360 EKDGA
+2360 GQLCASGCGRASFA
-2365 TFSCEVSHDE
+2365 T
-2375 VPGQWF
+2375 P
-2381 REGSKLRPSD
+2381 
-2391 NVRIR
+2391 
-2396 QEGRTYTLIYRRV
+2396 
-2409 LAEDAG
+2409 
-2415 EIKFVAENAE
+2415 
-2425 SRAQLR
+2425 
-2431 VKELPVTLVRPL
+2431 ELPVTLVRPL

-2457 CQVSRASAQVR
+2457 CQVSRASAHVR
-2468 WFKGSQELRPGPKYE
+2468 WFKGSQELQPGPKYE

-2542 AWFEC
+2542 C

-2552 SVRPPKW
+2552 S
-2559 LLGKTVLQAGG
+2559 
-2570 NVGLEQE
+2570 
-2577 GTVHRLMLRRTCSTM
+2577 
-2592 TGPVHFTIGKSR
+2592 SR
-2604 SSAHLVVSD
+2604 SSARLVVSD

-2653 PLSASEKFKM
+2653 PLSPSEKFKM

-2708 GPLQDAEAMEEG
+2708 GPLQDAEATEEG
-2720 RASFS
+2720 WASFS

-2751 ISHRGRCHTLV
+2751 ISHKGRRHTLV
-2762 LKSVRR
+2762 LKSIRR
-2768 ADAGTVCASS
+2768 ADAGIVRASS
-2778 PKVSTSAHLEVRVK
+2778 LKVSTSARLEV
-2792 PVVFLKGLDDLSAE
+2792 LALDDLSAE

-2836 DKYDFLHTVGTR
+2836 DKYDFLHTAGTR
-2848 GLVVHDLSPE
+2848 GLMVHDLSPE

-2872 QARVSVHDLH
+2872 RARVSVHDLH
-2882 VGITKRLKTVEVLE
+2882 VGITKRLKTMEVVE

-2936 RKYILVVREA
+2936 RKYILVVQEA
-2946 APSDAGEVVFSVRS
+2946 VPSDAGEVVFSVRG
-2960 LTSKASLIVKERP
+2960 LTSKASLIVRERP
-2973 AAIMKPLEDQRVAP
+2973 VAIIKPLEDQRVAP

-2999 AGTPVRWLKDGKAIR
+2999 AGTPVHWLKDRKAIR

-3022 CEGTMAV
+3022 CEGTIAM
-3029 LVIRGASLKDVG
+3029 LVIRGASLKDAG

-3047 EASKSTASLCVEEK
+3047 EASKSTASLRVEGKCRRSPTRGPGPRQE
-3061 ANCFTEELTNLQVEE
+3061 V
-3076 KGTAVFTCKTERPAA
+3076 
-3091 TVTWRKG
+3091 
-3098 LLELRASRKHQPSQD
+3098 
-3113 GLALQLTI
+3113 LALRLTI
-3121 SALEKADSDIYTC
+3121 SALEKADSDTYTC

-3165 GSSATFRCRISP
+3165 GSSATFHCRISP

-3229 QRASAALRVT
+3229 QRASATLRVT
-3239 GKPSVFSRELTDA
+3239 EKPSIFSRELTDA

-3263 CETSAC
+3263 CETSTC

-3280 TLRGSARY
+3280 TLRGSARC

-3308 SGRYKCET
+3308 SGRYKCEA
-3316 GGACSSSIV
+3316 GGAYSSSIV
-3325 RVHARPVRFQEALK
+3325 RVHARPVRFREALK
-3339 DLEVREG
+3339 DLEVLEG

-3365 CGDNVLRPG
+3365 CGDKVLRPG

-3388 VVRNLR
+3388 VVRDLR
-3394 PQDSGRYS
+3394 PQDSGMYS

-3409 TTATL
+3409 TSATL
-3414 TVTALPAQF
+3414 TVT
-3423 IGKLRNK
+3423 GKRPQKGPL
-3430 EATEGATATLR
+3430 ATLR

-3455 SETIR
+3455 SETLR

-3519 STEGATATL
+3519 GTEGATVTL
-3528 RCELSKVAPVEWR
+3528 RCELSKAAPVEWR

-3549 GDRHRLRQD
+3549 GDRHSLRQD
-3558 GTVCELQI
+3558 GAVCELQI

-3585 TSATLTVKALPA
+3585 TSATLTVKALPI
-3597 KFTKGLKNE
+3597 KFTEGLRNE
-3606 EATEGATA
+3606 EATEGAMATLWCELSKVAPVEWRKGHETLRDGDRHSLRQDGSRCELQIRGLAVVDAGEYSCVCGQERTSATLTVRALPARFIEDVKNQEAREGATA

-3621 KAAPVEWRKGPET
+3621 KAAPVEWRKGSEI
-3634 LRDGDRYSLRQDGT
+3634 LRGGDRYSLRQDGT

-3654 HGLSVADTGEY
+3654 HGLSMADTGEY
-3665 SCVCGQEKTSATLI
+3665 SCVCGQERTSATVTIRALPARFTRDLKTKETSEGATATLQCELSKVTPVEWKKGPETLRDGGRYSLKQDGTRCELQIHDLSVADAGEYSCMCGQERTSAMLTVRALPARFTEGLRNEEAMEGATATLQCELSKAAPVEWRKGLEALRDGDKYSLRQDGAVCELQIHGLAMADTGVYSCVCGQERTSATLTVRALPARFI
-3679 VKAPQPVFREPLQS
+3679 EDMRSQKATEGATVTLQCKLRKAAPVEWRKGPNTLKDGDRYSLKQDGTRCELQIRGLVIADAGEYSCICEQERTSAMLTVRDLKTKEASEGATATLQCELSKAAPVEWRKGSETLRDGDRHSLRQDGTRCELQIRGLAVEDTGEYLCVCGQERTSATLTVRAPQPVFREPLQS
-3693 LQAEEGSTAT
+3693 L
-3703 LQCELS
+3703 
-3709 EPTATVVWSK
+3709 
-3719 GGLQLRANGR
+3719 
-3729 REPRL
+3729 
-3734 QGCTAELVLRG
+3734 
-3745 LRREDTGEYTCT
+3745 
-3757 CGSQATSAT
+3757 
-3766 LTVTAAPVRF
+3766 
-3776 LQELQPQEVDE
+3776 QEVDE

-3796 LSRAGASVE
+3796 LSRAGVSVE

-3811 ELFPCAKYQM
+3811 QLFPCAKYQM

-3832 HGVEQEDAGDY
+3832 RGVEQEDAGDY
-3843 TCDTGHTHSMASL
+3843 TCDTGYTQSMASV

-3865 ETRLQSLEQETG
+3865 KTRLQSLEQETG

-3904 HAGPKYEMRSQGAMR
+3904 HAGPKYEMRSQGVTR

-3933 YACVTGGQKTTAS
+3933 YACVTGGQKTAAS

-3953 VTIVRGLVDAEVL
+3953 VTIVRGLVDVEVP
-3966 ANEDVEF
+3966 ADEDVEF

-3983 GMQWCLQGLPLQSN
+3983 GVQWCLQGLPLQSN
-3997 EVTEVTVQD
+3997 EVTEVAVRD
-4006 GCIHTLRLKGVTPED
+4006 GRIHTLRLKGVTPED

-4026 FHLGNCASS
+4026 FHLGNHASS
-4035 AQLTIRAPEVT
+4035 AQRAPPVT
-4046 ILEPLQDVQLSE
+4046 AWGENPLQDVQLSE

-4075 ACWALG
+4075 AHWALG

-4086 DNEMNDI
+4086 ANEMNDI
-4093 TVEQGT
+4093 AVEQGT

-4118 HVGTCSSEAQLKVTE
+4118 HVGTCSSEAQLKVT
-4133 AAPCLVRGLQNVDV
+4133 
-4147 FAGEVATFSCEV
+4147 
-4159 SHAGGPEARWWLD
+4159 
-4172 GTLLQDGPQSAITVR
+4172 
-4187 DGIFHSLTLSGLGV
+4187 
-4201 ADSGTVTFRAGPLV
+4201 
-4215 STAKLLM
+4215 
-4222 KDPVVEVVS
+4222 
-4231 AMQDLAVEEG
+4231 
-4241 GSAELLC
+4241 
-4248 QYSRPV
+4248 
-4254 QATWKMDEREVRT
+4254 
-4267 DGHRVIIEQDWNVA
+4267 
-4281 RLTFRPALPCDSGI
+4281 
-4295 YSCEAAGTR
+4295 
-4304 VVALLQVQAKNTVVR
+4304 AKNTVVR

-4354 VRTSEN
+4354 VHTSEN
-4360 AEVVYFENGLRHL
+4360 AEVVFFENGLRHL

-4412 LKNVVVRAGGQ
+4412 LENAAVRAGAQ
-4423 ALFTCTLSEVVPVG
+4423 ARFTCTLSEAVPLG
-4437 EASWYINGAA
+4437 EACWYINGAA
-4447 VQPDDAD
+4447 VQPDDSD
-4454 WTVTADGSHHAL
+4454 WTVTADGSHHNL
-4466 LLRSAQLLHAGEV
+4466 LLRSAQPHHAGEV

-4501 EDAEVVAC
+4501 EDAEVVAR

-4514 TLSWAAPISDGGG
+4514 TLSWAAPMSDGGG

-4535 VKEGAMG
+4535 VKEGATG

-4557 VDDLAPGETYRFRVA
+4557 VDGLTPGETYRFRVA

-4583 HLPQTVRLAT
+4583 HLPQTVRLAE
-4593 PPKPVPPQPSAPE
+4593 PPKPVPPQSSAPE

-4630 WHKGKERIQ
+4630 WYKGTECIQ

-4647 SQGRQQ
+4647 SQGRRQ
-4653 MLVIRGFT
+4653 MLVIRDFT

-4669 CGPAQGSTC
+4669 CGLAQGSTC
-4678 PAAATFQVALSP
+4678 PMAATFQVALSP
-4690 ASVDEAPPQPSLPLE
+4690 ASVDEAPPQPSLPPE

-4711 LHQLWEALARKRRMS
+4711 LHLLWEALARKRRMS

-4739 EDGRSQH
+4739 EDGRSQR

-4760 GYSTADELARTGEAD
+4760 GYSTADELARTGDAD

-4801 QGTSPLT
+4801 PGTSPLA

-4814 AAPSVKPQQQ
+4814 GARSVKPQQQ
-4824 QEPLAAVR
+4824 QEPLAAVH

-4902 VRACWLKDGVELT
+4902 VRARWLKDGVELT

-5061 VQINLVEEGP
+5061 VEIKLVEQGP

-5081 APAPVVPPEPL
+5081 TPTSMVPPEPL
-5092 PSLLTSDAA
+5092 PSLLTSDTA

-5121 DCVVRGQPMPSVRW
+5121 DCVVTGQPMPSVRW

-5177 ENSVGVSST
+5177 ENSMGVSST

-5267 LYWFKDGQPLTASAH
+5267 LYWFKDGQPLTAS
-5282 IHMTD
+5282 
-5287 KKTLHTLE
+5287 

-5300 REDSGQY
+5300 QEDSGQY

-5321 ARLLVQGPDEPE
+5321 ARLLVRGGYSEGLCPL
-5333 EKPASDVHEQL
+5333 DVHEQL

-5382 EEAERGVLWIGPD
+5382 EEAEMGVLWIGPE
-5395 TPGYTMASSAQQHSL
+5395 TPGYTVASSAQQHSL

-5436 SASLR
+5436 SASLH
-5441 VSGLSKVEEQE
+5441 VSGLPKVEEQE

-5480 ADLGGQRKGEPLAAK
+5480 ADLGGQRKGEPLAAR
-5495 EALRHL
+5495 EALGHL

-5537 DSDDDSKTPSA
+5537 DSDEDSKTPSA

-5576 IFDIYVVTADYLPLG
+5576 IFDIYVVTADHLPLG

-5710 SQKAVIF
+5710 GQKTVIF

-5722 IGLFHSSSFLQE
+5722 IGHFHSSFLQE

-5770 VVVSTAIQEFYKKYA
+5770 VVVSTAVQEFYKKYA

-5813 QRYQGLLKELI
+5813 QRYQALLKELI

-5854 LHVSLME
+5854 LHVSLIE
-5861 KYPGTLEALGEPI
+5861 NYPGTLEALGEPI

-5880 VWEGAPGA
+5880 VWEG
-5888 RMPWKGHNR
+5888 
-5897 HVFLFRNHLVI
+5897 
-5908 CKPRRDSRTD
+5908 PRRDSHTD

-5944 AFEVWQERE
+5944 AFEIWQERE

-5962 ARTAIIKNSW
+5962 ARTAIIKSSW
-5972 VKEICGI
+5972 VKQICGI

-5986 VWRPPDFEEELAD
+5986 VWRSPDFEEELAD

-6055 SVDSGQY
+6055 GVDSGQY

-6084 PRFMNQVRASPFVEG
+6084 PRFVNKIRASPFVEG

-6139 GLLVLVIRAAGK
+6139 GLLVLVIRVAGK

-6159 ELVNRLGSTRASAE
+6159 ELVNRLGSARASAE

-6192 AGAVEDTTLERVDKI
+6192 VAAVEVTEQETKVPKKTVIIEETITTVVKSPRGQRQSLSKSPSRS
-6207 TPVLERLL
+6207 PSRCSASPLRPGLL
-6215 GPRVPGPFTGDLT
+6215 APDLLYLPGPG
-6228 GPSPCPGGAPALQET
+6228 
-6243 GSQPPVTGSSEAP
+6243 QPRR
-6256 AAVPQSV
+6256 
-6263 PQPLLHEGPEQ
+6263 
-6274 EPEAIA
+6274 PEAEPG
-6280 RAQEWTVP
+6280 QKPVVP
-6288 IRMEGAARP
+6288 
-6297 GAGTGELLWD
+6297 
-6307 VHSHVVTETTQRT
+6307 
-6320 YTYQAIDTHT
+6320 
-6330 ARPPS
+6330 
-6335 MQVTIE
+6335 
-6341 DVQAQTG
+6341 
-6348 TMAQFEAVIEGDPQP
+6348 
-6363 SVTWYKDSVQLVD
+6363 
-6376 STRLSQQQEGTT
+6376 
-6388 YSLVLRH
+6388 
-6395 VASKDAGVYTCL
+6395 
-6407 AQNAG
+6407 
-6412 GQVLCKAELLVL
+6412 
-6424 GGDNEPDSEK
+6424 
-6434 QSHRRKLHSFYEV
+6434 
-6447 KEEIG
+6447 
-6452 RGVFGFVKR
+6452 
-6461 VQHKGN
+6461 
-6467 KILCAAKFIP
+6467 
-6477 LRSRTRAQAY
+6477 
-6487 RERDILATLS
+6487 TLY
-6497 HPLVTGLLDQFETHK
+6497 
-6512 TLILI
+6512 
-6517 LELCSSEELLDR
+6517 
-6529 LFRKGVVTEA
+6529 VTEA
-6539 EVKVY
+6539 E
-6544 IQQLVEGLHYLH
+6544 
-6556 SHGILH
+6556 
-6562 LDIKPSNILMVHP
+6562 
-6575 AREDIKICD
+6575 A
-6584 FGFAQNITPAELQ
+6584 
-6597 FSQYGSPEFVSPE
+6597 
-6610 IIQQNPVSEASDIWA
+6610 
-6625 MGVISY
+6625 
-6631 LSLTCSSPFAGESDR
+6631 
-6646 ATLLNILEGR
+6646 
-6656 VSWSSPMA
+6656 
-6664 AHLSEDAK
+6664 
-6672 DFIKATLQRASQARP
+6672 
-6687 SAAQCL
+6687 
-6693 SHPWFLKSMP
+6693 
-6703 AEEAHFINT
+6703 
-6712 KQLKFLLARS
+6712 
-6722 RWQRSLMSYKSIL
+6722 
-6735 VMRSIPELLRGPPD
+6735 
-6749 SPSLGVARHLCR
+6749 
-6761 DTGGS
+6761 
-6766 SSSSSSSDN
+6766 
-6775 ELAPFAR
+6775 
-6782 AKSLPPSPVTHS
+6782 HS
-6794 PLLHPRGFLRPSAS
+6794 P
-6808 LPEEAEATVPS
+6808 
-6819 AEASALPASPEGAG
+6819 
-6833 PPAAQGCVPRHSV
+6833 
-6846 IRSLFYQQAGESPE
+6846 
-6860 HGALAP
+6860 
-6866 GSRRHPARRRHL
+6866 
-6878 LKGGYIAGA
+6878 A
-6887 LPGLRE
+6887 LPGLSGPQPKWVEVEETIEVRVKKMGPQGESPTTEVPRSSSGRLFTLPGATPGGDPNSNNSNNKLLAQEAWAQGTAMVSVRE
-6893 PLMEHCMLEEEA
+6893 PLVFRVDNRGSVDWATGCTMEEAGEEEGEDGDA
-6905 AREEQATLLTKA
+6905 FVTEESQDTHSLGDRDPKILTHNGRVLTLADLEDYVPGKGETFHCGGPGPGTPDDPPCEVSVIQREIGEPTVGQPVLL
-6917 PSFETALRLPA
+6917 SVGHALGPRGPLGLFRPEPRGV
-6928 SGTHLAPGR
+6928 SPPGPQV
-6937 SRSLDTE
+6937 RSLDGT
-6944 HDPPSTPRCSPEAC
+6944 SFLLREA
-6958 CEAQQ
+6958 
-6963 LPSAPSGG
+6963 
-6971 APMRDMG
+6971 
-6978 HPQGYKQLPSTG
+6978 
-6990 GHPGTAQPESPSLDH
+6990 
-7005 PWGQPAPFCHAKQGS
+7005 PARPVGS
-7020 APKEGC
+7020 APWTQSFC
-7026 SPHSA
+7026 TRIRRSA
-7031 VAPCPPGSFPL
+7031 
-7042 GSCKEAPLVPSSPF
+7042 
-7056 LGQPQVPPAPAKASP
+7056 
-7071 PLDSKMGPGDISL
+7071 DSG
-7084 PGRPIPGPC
+7084 
-7093 SSPGSASQ
+7093 
-7101 ASSSQVSSLRVGSS
+7101 
-7115 RVGTEPGPS
+7115 
-7124 LDAEGWSQEAEDL
+7124 
-7137 SDSTPT
+7137 
-7143 LQRPQEQVT
+7143 
-7152 MRKFSLGC
+7152 
-7160 RGGYAGVAGYGAFAF
+7160 
-7175 GGDAGGML
+7175 
-7183 GQGPMW
+7183 
-7189 ARIAWAVSQSSEEQ
+7189 QSSFTTELSTQ
-7203 EEAGA
+7203 TVNFG
-7208 ESPLPQISARPVP
+7208 
-7221 EVSRAPSRSSP
+7221 
-7232 EPTPWEDVGQV
+7232 TVGETV
-7243 SLVQIRDLSGDAEAA
+7243 TLHICPDRDGDEAA
-7258 DTISLDISEV
+7258 
-7268 DPAYLNL
+7268 
-7275 SDLYDIKYLPFEF
+7275 
-7288 MIFRKVPKPT
+7288 
-7298 QPEPPSPMA
+7298 QP
-7307 EEELAEFSEPMWPW
+7307 
-7321 QGEMGPHAGLEITE
+7321 
-7335 EPEDVDALLAEAA
+7335 
-7348 VGRKCKW
+7348 
-7355 SSPSRSLFHFP
+7355 
-7366 GRHLPLDEPAELGLR
+7366 
-7381 ERVKASV
+7381 
-7388 EHISRILKGR
+7388 
-7398 PEGLE
+7398 
-7403 KDGPPR
+7403 
-7409 KKPGLASFR
+7409 
-7418 PSGLKSWDRA
+7418 
-7428 PTFLRELSD
+7428 
-7437 ETVVLGQSVTL
+7437 
-7448 ACQVSAQPAAQ
+7448 
-7459 ATWSKDGAPLESSS
+7459 
-7473 RVLISTTLKNF
+7473 
-7484 QLLTILVVAAEDLGV
+7484 
-7499 YTCSAS
+7499 
-7505 NALGTVTTTGV
+7505 
-7516 LRKAERPS
+7516 
-7524 SSPCPDIGEV
+7524 
-7534 YADGVLLVW
+7534 
-7543 KPVESYG
+7543 
-7550 PVTYIVQCSLEGGSW
+7550 
-7565 TTLASDIFDC
+7565 
-7575 CYLTS
+7575 
-7580 KLSRGGTYTFRTA
+7580 
-7593 CVSKAGMGPYSSPS
+7593 
-7607 KQVLLGG
+7607 
-7614 PSHLASEEESQG
+7614 
-7626 RPAQPLPS
+7626 
-7634 TKTFAFQTQ
+7634 
-7643 IRRGRFSVVRQCW
+7643 
-7656 EKASRRVLAAKIIP
+7656 
-7670 YRPKDK
+7670 
-7676 TAVLRE
+7676 
-7682 YEALKGLRHP
+7682 
-7692 HLAQLHAAYLSPRHL
+7692 
-7707 VLILELCSGPE
+7707 
-7718 LLPCL
+7718 
-7723 AERASYSESEVK
+7723 
-7735 DYLWQMLSAT
+7735 
-7745 QYLHAQQI
+7745 
-7753 LHLDLRSENMI
+7753 
-7764 ITEYNLLKVVDLG
+7764 
-7777 NAQSLSQEKVLPS
+7777 
-7790 EKFKDYLETMA
+7790 
-7801 PELLEGQGALPQTD
+7801 
-7815 IWAIGVTAFIML
+7815 
-7827 SAEYP
+7827 
-7832 VSSEGARD
+7832 
-7840 LQRGLR
+7840 
-7846 KGLIRLS
+7846 
-7853 RCYSGLS
+7853 
-7860 GGAVAFLRSTL
+7860 
-7871 CAQPWGRPCA
+7871 
-7881 SSCLQCPWLTE
+7881 
-7892 EGPACSRPAP
+7892 
-7902 VTFPTARLRVFV
+7902 
-7914 RDREKRRALLYKRHN
+7914 
-7929 LAQVR
+7929 

>member
-1 MDQSQ
+1 MDQPQ

-113 LLRPTSIHVREGSEA
+113 LLRPTSIRVREGSEA
-128 TFRCRVGGSPKP
+128 TFRCRVGGSPRP

-197 AALVVDSDAAATA
+197 AALVVDSDAADTA
-210 SPPGTSTAALLAH
+210 SRPGTSTAALLAH

-354 CQVPQP
+354 CEVPQP

-404 CETQEG
+404 CETPEG

-448 VGPVRWVRNQ
+448 VGPVHWLRNQ
-458 EEVVTGGRVAI
+458 EEVVAGGRVAI

-487 VGQVVFM
+487 VGQVAFM
-494 AGDCRTSTQFCVS
+494 AGDCQTSTQFCVS

-519 PVVKAKTE
+519 PVVKARME

-555 LGTYTWTRCHD
+555 LGTYTWIRCHE

-581 EEGDFQF
+581 EEGNFQF

-601 LEFPGNVHLAPQ
+601 LEFPGTVHLAPK

-645 FLDGQALKASSVFEI
+645 FLDGQALKASSVYEI
-660 RCDGTW
+660 HCDRTR
-666 HMLTIRE
+666 HTLTIRE

-705 VHKPPAAAA
+705 ANKPPAAAA
-714 REVLAWLHEEAQLLA
+714 REVLARLHEEAQLLA

-737 VTWLKDGRMLP
+737 VTWLKDGRTLS

-757 SAGRQVLLVRDV
+757 SAGRRVLLVRDV
-769 AREDAGLYE
+769 ARDDAGLYE
-778 CVSCGGRI
+778 CVSRGGRI
-786 AYQLSVQGLPCFLH
+786 AYQLSVQGLARFLH

-810 VAGGPVQFECETSEA
+810 VAGGPAQFECETSEA

-836 ELGRSG
+836 ELGHSG

-861 TRQDEGI
+861 TRQDEGT

-889 VFAKEQL
+889 VFAKEQPACREVQAEVGASATLSCEVAQDQMEVTWYKDGKKLSSSSKVHVEAVGCMRRLVVQQVGQADSGEYSCEARGQRVSFRLDVAEPKVVFAKEQL
-896 ARREVQAEA
+896 ARRKLQAEA
-905 GASAMLSCEVAQD
+905 GASATLSCEVAQA

-929 KLSSSSKVH
+929 KLSSSSKVC
-938 MEAVG
+938 MEATG

-960 YSCEARGQR
+960 YSCEAGGQR
-969 ISFCLDVAEPKVVFA
+969 LSFHLDVKEPKVVFA
-984 KEQLAHRKLQAEA
+984 KDQVAHSEVQAEA

-1005 KVAQAQTEVMW
+1005 EVAQAQTEVMW

-1021 KLSSSSKVRMEA
+1021 KLSSSLKVHVEA
-1033 TGCTRKLV
+1033 KGCRRRLV
-1041 VQQAGQADAGEYIC
+1041 VQQAGKTDAGDYSC
-1055 EAGGQRLSFHLDVKE
+1055 EARGQRVSFRLHITE

-1080 VHNEVWAEA
+1080 VHNEVQAEA
-1089 GASAILS
+1089 GASAMLS

-1102 QMEVKWYKDGK
+1102 QTEVTWYKDGKKLSSSSKVGMEVKGCTRRLVLPQAGKADAGEYSCEAGGQRVSFHLHITEPKGVFAKEQSVHNEVQAEAGTTAMLSCEVAQPQTEVTWYKDGK

-1162 PKAVFAKEQS
+1162 PKAVFAKEQL
-1172 VHNEVQTEAG
+1172 VHNEVRTEAGASATLSCEVAQAQTEVTWYKDGKKLSSSSKVRIEAAGCMRQLVVQQAGQADAGEYTCEAGGQRLSFHLDVSEPKAVFAKEQLAHRKVQAEAGAIATLSCEVAQAQTEVTWYKDGKKLSSSSKVRMEAVGCTRRLVVQQACQADTGEYSCEAGGQRLSFSLDVAEPKVVFAKEQPVHREVQAQAGASTTLSCEVAQAQTEVMWYKDGKKLSFSSKVRMEAVGCTRRLVVQQAGQAVAGEYSCEAGSQRLSFHLHVAEPKAVFAKEQPASREVQAEAGTSATLSCEVAQAQTEVTWYKDGKKLSSSSKVRMEAVGCTRRLVVQEAGQADAGEYSCKAGDQRLSFHLHVAEPKVVFAKEQPAHREVQAEAG

-1215 EATGC
+1215 EA
-1220 MRQLVVQQAGQ
+1220 V
-1231 ADAGEYSCEAG
+1231 
-1242 DQRLSFHLDVSEP
+1242 
-1255 KVVFAKEQPAHRE
+1255 
-1268 VQTEA
+1268 
-1273 GASATLSCEMA
+1273 
-1284 QAQTEVTWYKDGKKL
+1284 
-1299 SSSSKVRMEAVGY
+1299 
-1312 TRRLVVQQA
+1312 
-1321 GQADAG
+1321 
-1327 EYSCEAGGKQLSFRL
+1327 
-1342 HVAEPK
+1342 
-1348 AVFAKEQLV
+1348 
-1357 HREVQAQAGASAT
+1357 
-1370 LNCEV
+1370 
-1375 AQAQTEVM
+1375 
-1383 WYKDGKKL
+1383 
-1391 SSSSKVHVEAEGCTR
+1391 GCTR

-1414 QADAG
+1414 QAEAG

-1428 RLSFRL
+1428 QLSFRL
-1434 HVAEP
+1434 QVAEP
-1439 KAVFAKEQPVRRE
+1439 KAVFAKEQ
-1452 VQAELGTSAT
+1452 
-1462 LSCEMAQAQTEVTWY
+1462 
-1477 KDGKKLSSSPK
+1477 
-1488 VRMEAVGCTRRLVVQ
+1488 
-1503 QVGQADAGE
+1503 
-1512 YSCEAGGRR
+1512 
-1521 LSFGLH
+1521 
-1527 VAEPKVV
+1527 VV
-1534 FAKEQPAH
+1534 FAKDQP
-1542 RELKAEVGA
+1542 V
-1551 SATLSCEVAQAQ
+1551 
-1563 TEVTWYKDRKKL
+1563 
-1575 SSSSKVRVEAMGC
+1575 
-1588 TRRLVVQQVGQTE
+1588 
-1601 AGEYSCEA
+1601 
-1609 GGQRLSFRLHVT
+1609 
-1621 EPKVVFAKE
+1621 
-1630 QPAHREVQA
+1630 HREVQA

-1662 DRKKLSS
+1662 DGKKLSS
-1669 SSKVRVEAVG
+1669 SSKMRVEAVG

-1723 PACRVVQAEAGA
+1723 PACREVQAEAGA

-1762 SKVHVEAEGCTRR
+1762 SKVHMEASGYTRR

-1789 SCEAGGQRLSFH
+1789 SCEAGGQRLSFR
-1801 LHVAGPEPQISERP
+1801 LHVAELEPQISERP
-1815 CRSEPLVVKEHEDIV
+1815 CRREPLVVKEHEDII
-1830 LTATLATPSVATV
+1830 LTATLATPSAATV

-1875 VLDSAVYSCRVGAEG
+1875 VLDSAIYSCRVGAEG

-1902 KFCRPLKPVCGELG
+1902 KFCRLLEPVCGELG
-1916 GTVTLACELSS
+1916 GTVTLACELSP
-1927 ACAEVVWRCGSTQ
+1927 ACAEVVWRCGNTQ
-1940 LQAGKRFQM
+1940 LRVGKRFQM
-1949 VAEGPVRLLTVLE
+1949 VAEGPVRSLTVLG

-2005 GCEATFQCVVSPSDA
+2005 GGEATFQCVVSPSDV

-2043 TSHSLTISGL
+2043 ASHSLTISDL

-2063 EAEGVSSS
+2063 EAEGASSS
-2071 AVLRVREAPVL
+2071 AALRVREAPVL

-2103 LTRPWPELRWTRNAV
+2103 LTRPWPELRWTRNAT

-2128 HAEGAHHRL
+2128 HAEGARHRL

-2163 TVEMRQVRLIRGLQA
+2163 TVEMRQVRLVRGLQA
-2178 VEAQE
+2178 VEARE

-2188 MEVQLSHADVEG
+2188 MEVQLSHADVDG
-2200 IWTRDGLRL
+2200 SWTRDGLRF

-2215 HLAVRGPTH
+2215 HLAVRGPMH

-2246 HTSALLVVTELPV
+2246 HTSARLVVTELPV
-2259 NFSRPL
+2259 SFSRPL

-2299 TGKTVGIAAQGTCR
+2299 AGKTMAIAAQGACR

-2326 MYVCDAHDAQSSAS
+2326 VYVCDAHDAQSSAS

-2347 IQIVRSLEDVEVM
+2347 IQIVRPLEDVEVM

-2381 REGSKLRPSD
+2381 WEGSKLRPTD

-2415 EIKFVAENAE
+2415 EIQFVAENAE

-2468 WFKGSQELRPGPKYE
+2468 WFKGSQELQPGPKYE

-2495 SDVQAE
+2495 SDVHAE

-2592 TGPVHFTIGKSR
+2592 TGPVHFTVGKSR
-2604 SSAHLVVSD
+2604 SSARLVVSD

-2653 PLSASEKFKM
+2653 PLSPSEKFKM

-2708 GPLQDAEAMEEG
+2708 GPLQDAEATEEG
-2720 RASFS
+2720 WASFS

-2751 ISHRGRCHTLV
+2751 ISHKGRRHTLV
-2762 LKSVRR
+2762 LKSIQR
-2768 ADAGTVCASS
+2768 ADAGIVRASS
-2778 PKVSTSAHLEVRVK
+2778 LKVSTSARLEVRVK
-2792 PVVFLKGLDDLSAE
+2792 PVVFLKALDDLSAE
-2806 EHGTLALQCEVSDPE
+2806 ERGTLALQCEVSDPE

-2836 DKYDFLHTVGTR
+2836 DKYDFLHTAGTR
-2848 GLVVHDLSPE
+2848 GLVVHDVSPE

-2872 QARVSVHDLH
+2872 RARVRVHDLH
-2882 VGITKRLKTVEVLE
+2882 VGITKRLKTMEVLE

-2946 APSDAGEVVFSVRS
+2946 APSDAGEVVFSVRG
-2960 LTSKASLIVKERP
+2960 LTSKASLIVRERP
-2973 AAIMKPLEDQRVAP
+2973 AAIIKPLEDQWVAP

-2999 AGTPVRWLKDGKAIR
+2999 AGTPVHWLKDRKAIR

-3022 CEGTMAV
+3022 CEGTMAM
-3029 LVIRGASLKDVG
+3029 LVIRGASLKDAG

-3047 EASKSTASLCVEEK
+3047 EASKSTASLHVEEK

-3076 KGTAVFTCKTERPAA
+3076 KGTAVFTCKTEHPAA

-3098 LLELRASRKHQPSQD
+3098 LLELRASGKHQPSQE
-3113 GLALQLTI
+3113 GLTLRLTI
-3121 SALEKADSDIYTC
+3121 SALEKADSDTYTC
-3134 DIGQAQSQAQLLVQG
+3134 DIGQAQSRAQLLVQG

-3194 NELNEIEAQPG
+3194 NELNEIDAQPG

-3239 GKPSVFSRELTDA
+3239 EKPSVFSRELTDA

-3263 CETSAC
+3263 CETSTC
-3269 DSPVCWTKDGK
+3269 DIPVCWTKDGK
-3280 TLRGSARY
+3280 TLRGSARC

-3308 SGRYKCET
+3308 SGRYKCEA

-3339 DLEVREG
+3339 DLEVLEG

-3359 APVEWC
+3359 APVKWC
-3365 CGDNVLRPG
+3365 YGNNVLRPG
-3374 DKYSLRQEGAVLEL
+3374 DKYSLRQEGAMLEL

-3409 TTATL
+3409 TSATL

-3455 SETIR
+3455 SETLR

-3476 QIRGLAMVDAGEYS
+3476 QIRGLAMVDAAEYS

-3504 RAMPAHF
+3504 RPMPAHF

-3519 STEGATATL
+3519 SIEGATATL
-3528 RCELSKVAPVEWR
+3528 RCELSKAAPVEWR

-3549 GDRHRLRQD
+3549 GDRHSLRQD
-3558 GTVCELQI
+3558 GAVCELQI

-3597 KFTKGLKNE
+3597 KFTEGLRNEEAVEGATAMLWCELSKVAPVEWRKGPENLRDGDRYILRQEGTRCELQICGLAMADAGEYLCVCGQERTSATLTIRALPARFIEDVKNQEAREGATAVLQCELNSAAPVEWRKGSETLRDGDRYSLRQDGTKCELQIRGLAMADTGEYSCVCGQERTSAMLTVRALPIKFTEGLRNEEATEGATAVLRCELSKMAPVEWWKGHETLRDGDRHSLRQDGARCELQIRGLVAEDAGEYLCMCGKERTSAMLTVRAMPSKFIEGLRNEEATEGDTATLWCELSKAAPVEWRKGHETLRDGDRHSLRQDGSRCELQIRGLAVVDAGEYSCVCGQERTSATLTVRALPARFIEDVKNQEAREGATAVLQCELSKAAPVEWRKGSETLRGGDRYSLRQDGTRCELQIHGLSVADTGEYSCVCGQERTSATLTVRALPARFTQDLKTKEASEGATATLQCELSKVAPVEWKKGPETLRDGGRYSLKQDGTRCELQIHDLSVADAGEYSCMCGQERTSATLTVRALPARFTEGLRNEEAMEGATATLQCELSKAAPVEWRKGLEALRDGDKYSLRQDGAVCELQIHGLAMADNGVYSCVCGQERTSATLTVRALPARFIEDMRNQKATEGATVTLQCKLRKAAPVEWRKGPNTLKDGDRYSLKQDGTSCELQIRGLVIADAGEYSCICEQERTSATLTVRALPARFIEDVRNHEATEGATAVLQCELSKAAPVEWRKGSETLRDGDRYSLRQDGTRCELQIRGLAVEDTGEYLCVCGQERTSATLTVRALPARFIDNMTNQEAREGATATLHCELSKVAPVEWRKGPETLRDGDRHSLRQDGTRCELQIRGLSVADAGEYSCVCGQERTSATLTIRALPAKFTKGLRNE

-3621 KAAPVEWRKGPET
+3621 KVAPVEWRKGPET
-3634 LRDGDRYSLRQDGT
+3634 LRDGDRYNLRQDGT

-3665 SCVCGQEKTSATLI
+3665 SCVCGQEKTSATLT

-3719 GGLQLRANGR
+3719 GGLQLQANGR

-3734 QGCTAELVLRG
+3734 QGCTAELVLQD
-3745 LRREDTGEYTCT
+3745 LQREDTGEYTCT

-3776 LQELQPQEVDE
+3776 LRELQHQEVDE
-3787 GGTAHLRCE
+3787 GGTAHLCCE

-3811 ELFPCAKYQM
+3811 QLFPCAKYQM

-3832 HGVEQEDAGDY
+3832 RGVEQEDAGDY
-3843 TCDTGHTHSMASL
+3843 TCDTGHTQSMASL

-3865 ETRLQSLEQETG
+3865 KTRLQSLEQETG

-3893 TVQWLKEGVEL
+3893 VVQWLKEGVEL
-3904 HAGPKYEMRSQGAMR
+3904 HAGPKYEMRSQGATR

-3933 YACVTGGQKTTAS
+3933 YACVTGGQKTAAS

-3953 VTIVRGLVDAEVL
+3953 VTIVRGLVDAEVT
-3966 ANEDVEF
+3966 ADEDVEF

-3983 GMQWCLQGLPLQSN
+3983 GVQWCLQGLPLQSN
-3997 EVTEVTVQD
+3997 EVTEVAVRD
-4006 GCIHTLRLKGVTPED
+4006 GRIHTLRLKGVTPED

-4026 FHLGNCASS
+4026 FHLGNHASS
-4035 AQLTIRAPEVT
+4035 AQLTVRGSHRRAPPVTAWGENVWALLDTETYGKAPEVT

-4075 ACWALG
+4075 ARWALG

-4086 DNEMNDI
+4086 ANEMNDI

-4133 AAPCLVRGLQNVDV
+4133 AVPCLVRGLQNVDV

-4172 GTLLQDGPQSAITVR
+4172 GTLLQDGPQSAIAVR
-4187 DGIFHSLTLSGLGV
+4187 DGIFHSLMLSGLGV
-4201 ADSGTVTFRAGPLV
+4201 ADSGTVIFRAGPLV
-4215 STAKLLM
+4215 STAKLLI

-4254 QATWKMDEREVRT
+4254 QATWKMDEREVHT

-4354 VRTSEN
+4354 VHTSEN
-4360 AEVVYFENGLRHL
+4360 AEVVFFENGLRHL

-4412 LKNVVVRAGGQ
+4412 LKNAAVRAGAQ
-4423 ALFTCTLSEVVPVG
+4423 ACFTCTLSEAVPVG

-4447 VQPDDAD
+4447 VQPDDSD

-4466 LLRSAQLLHAGEV
+4466 LLRSAQPHHAGEV

-4501 EDAEVVAC
+4501 EDAEVVAR

-4514 TLSWAAPISDGGG
+4514 TLSWAAPMSDGGG

-4535 VKEGAMG
+4535 VKEGATG

-4557 VDDLAPGETYRFRVA
+4557 VDGLAPGETYRFRVA

-4583 HLPQTVRLAT
+4583 HLPQTVRLAE

-4606 SRQVAAGEDVCLE
+4606 SRQVAAGEDVSLE
-4619 LEVAAEAGEVI
+4619 LEVVAEAGEVI
-4630 WHKGKERIQ
+4630 WHKGMERIQ
-4639 PSGRFEVV
+4639 PGGRFEVV

-4653 MLVIRGFT
+4653 MLVIKGFT

-4669 CGPAQGSTC
+4669 CGLAQGSIC

-4690 ASVDEAPPQPSLPLE
+4690 ASVDEAPQPSLPPE

-4711 LHQLWEALARKRRMS
+4711 LHLLWEALARKRRMS

-4739 EDGRSQH
+4739 EDGRSQR

-4760 GYSTADELARTGEAD
+4760 GYSTADELARTGDAD

-4801 QGTSPLT
+4801 PGTSPLA

-4902 VRACWLKDGVELT
+4902 VRARWLKDGVELT

-4931 LLITGLGHADA
+4931 LLITGLDRADA
-4942 GRYTCQVSNK
+4942 GCYTCQVSNK
-4952 FGQVAHSACVV
+4952 FGQVTHSACVV
-4963 VSGTESEAESS
+4963 VSGSESEAESS

-5061 VQINLVEEGP
+5061 VEIKLVEQGP
-5071 RRVEMRISKE
+5071 RRVEMCISKE
-5081 APAPVVPPEPL
+5081 TPAPVVPPEPL

-5121 DCVVRGQPMPSVRW
+5121 DCVVTGQPMPSVRW

-5177 ENSVGVSST
+5177 ENSMGVSST

-5200 TAADATETSSYFSAQ
+5200 TAADATESSSYFSAQ

-5282 IHMTD
+5282 IRMTD
-5287 KKTLHTLE
+5287 KKILHTLE

-5321 ARLLVQGPDEPE
+5321 ARLLVRGPDEPE

-5368 KVEGRPAP
+5368 KVEGRPVP

-5395 TPGYTMASSAQQHSL
+5395 TPGYTVASSAQQHSL

-5436 SASLR
+5436 SASLH
-5441 VSGLSKVEEQE
+5441 VSGLPKVEEQE

-5468 AVSAQGLETASF
+5468 AISAQGLETASF
-5480 ADLGGQRKGEPLAAK
+5480 ADLGGQRKEEPLAAK
-5495 EALRHL
+5495 EALGHL

-5537 DSDDDSKTPSA
+5537 DSDEDSKTPSA

-5591 AEQDAIAL
+5591 AEQDAITL

-5667 SRLSSVIQELLS
+5667 ARLSSVIQELLS

-5695 LQHLERCPHVPAAVA
+5695 LQHLERCPHVPIAVA
-5710 SQKAVIF
+5710 GQKAVIF

-5722 IGLFHSSSFLQE
+5722 IGRFHSSSFLQE

-5785 EEALSAGD
+5785 EEALLAGD

-5813 QRYQGLLKELI
+5813 QRYQALLKELI

-5861 KYPGTLEALGEPI
+5861 NYPGTLQALGEPI

-5918 TFSYVFRNMM
+5918 TVSYVFRNMM

-5962 ARTAIIKNSW
+5962 ARTAIIKSSW

-6027 GKPVQVDP
+6027 GKAVQVDP

-6055 SVDSGQY
+6055 GVDSGQY

-6084 PRFMNQVRASPFVEG
+6084 PRFVNKVRASPFVEG

-6123 LLTPGSKFQTL
+6123 LLTTGNKFQTL

-6139 GLLVLVIRAAGK
+6139 GLLVLVIRAASK

-6159 ELVNRLGSTRASAE
+6159 ELVNRLGSARASAE
-6173 LHIQSPTLQ
+6173 LRIQSPMLQ
-6182 AREQCHREQL
+6182 AQEQCHREQL
-6192 AGAVEDTTLERVDKI
+6192 VAAVEDTTLERADQEV
-6207 TPVLERLL
+6207 TSVLKRLL
-6215 GPRVPGPFTGDLT
+6215 GPKAPGPSTGDLT
-6228 GPSPCPGGAPALQET
+6228 GPGPCPRGAPALQET
-6243 GSQPPVTGSSEAP
+6243 GSQPPVTGTSEAP
-6256 AAVPQSV
+6256 
-6263 PQPLLHEGPEQ
+6263 G
-6274 EPEAIA
+6274 
-6280 RAQEWTVP
+6280 
-6288 IRMEGAARP
+6288 IRP
-6297 GAGTGELLWD
+6297 T
-6307 VHSHVVTETTQRT
+6307 
-6320 YTYQAIDTHT
+6320 
-6330 ARPPS
+6330 RPP
-6335 MQVTIE
+6335 
-6341 DVQAQTG
+6341 A
-6348 TMAQFEAVIEGDPQP
+6348 
-6363 SVTWYKDSVQLVD
+6363 
-6376 STRLSQQQEGTT
+6376 
-6388 YSLVLRH
+6388 
-6395 VASKDAGVYTCL
+6395 
-6407 AQNAG
+6407 
-6412 GQVLCKAELLVL
+6412 
-6424 GGDNEPDSEK
+6424 
-6434 QSHRRKLHSFYEV
+6434 
-6447 KEEIG
+6447 
-6452 RGVFGFVKR
+6452 
-6461 VQHKGN
+6461 
-6467 KILCAAKFIP
+6467 
-6477 LRSRTRAQAY
+6477 
-6487 RERDILATLS
+6487 
-6497 HPLVTGLLDQFETHK
+6497 
-6512 TLILI
+6512 
-6517 LELCSSEELLDR
+6517 
-6529 LFRKGVVTEA
+6529 
-6539 EVKVY
+6539 
-6544 IQQLVEGLHYLH
+6544 
-6556 SHGILH
+6556 
-6562 LDIKPSNILMVHP
+6562 
-6575 AREDIKICD
+6575 
-6584 FGFAQNITPAELQ
+6584 
-6597 FSQYGSPEFVSPE
+6597 
-6610 IIQQNPVSEASDIWA
+6610 
-6625 MGVISY
+6625 
-6631 LSLTCSSPFAGESDR
+6631 
-6646 ATLLNILEGR
+6646 
-6656 VSWSSPMA
+6656 
-6664 AHLSEDAK
+6664 
-6672 DFIKATLQRASQARP
+6672 
-6687 SAAQCL
+6687 
-6693 SHPWFLKSMP
+6693 
-6703 AEEAHFINT
+6703 
-6712 KQLKFLLARS
+6712 
-6722 RWQRSLMSYKSIL
+6722 
-6735 VMRSIPELLRGPPD
+6735 
-6749 SPSLGVARHLCR
+6749 
-6761 DTGGS
+6761 
-6766 SSSSSSSDN
+6766 
-6775 ELAPFAR
+6775 
-6782 AKSLPPSPVTHS
+6782 
-6794 PLLHPRGFLRPSAS
+6794 
-6808 LPEEAEATVPS
+6808 
-6819 AEASALPASPEGAG
+6819 
-6833 PPAAQGCVPRHSV
+6833 
-6846 IRSLFYQQAGESPE
+6846 
-6860 HGALAP
+6860 
-6866 GSRRHPARRRHL
+6866 
-6878 LKGGYIAGA
+6878 
-6887 LPGLRE
+6887 
-6893 PLMEHCMLEEEA
+6893 
-6905 AREEQATLLTKA
+6905 
-6917 PSFETALRLPA
+6917 
-6928 SGTHLAPGR
+6928 
-6937 SRSLDTE
+6937 
-6944 HDPPSTPRCSPEAC
+6944 
-6958 CEAQQ
+6958 
-6963 LPSAPSGG
+6963 
-6971 APMRDMG
+6971 
-6978 HPQGYKQLPSTG
+6978 
-6990 GHPGTAQPESPSLDH
+6990 
-7005 PWGQPAPFCHAKQGS
+7005 
-7020 APKEGC
+7020 
-7026 SPHSA
+7026 
-7031 VAPCPPGSFPL
+7031 
-7042 GSCKEAPLVPSSPF
+7042 
-7056 LGQPQVPPAPAKASP
+7056 
-7071 PLDSKMGPGDISL
+7071 
-7084 PGRPIPGPC
+7084 
-7093 SSPGSASQ
+7093 
-7101 ASSSQVSSLRVGSS
+7101 
-7115 RVGTEPGPS
+7115 
-7124 LDAEGWSQEAEDL
+7124 
-7137 SDSTPT
+7137 
-7143 LQRPQEQVT
+7143 
-7152 MRKFSLGC
+7152 
-7160 RGGYAGVAGYGAFAF
+7160 
-7175 GGDAGGML
+7175 
-7183 GQGPMW
+7183 
-7189 ARIAWAVSQSSEEQ
+7189 
-7203 EEAGA
+7203 
-7208 ESPLPQISARPVP
+7208 
-7221 EVSRAPSRSSP
+7221 
-7232 EPTPWEDVGQV
+7232 
-7243 SLVQIRDLSGDAEAA
+7243 
-7258 DTISLDISEV
+7258 
-7268 DPAYLNL
+7268 
-7275 SDLYDIKYLPFEF
+7275 
-7288 MIFRKVPKPT
+7288 
-7298 QPEPPSPMA
+7298 
-7307 EEELAEFSEPMWPW
+7307 
-7321 QGEMGPHAGLEITE
+7321 
-7335 EPEDVDALLAEAA
+7335 
-7348 VGRKCKW
+7348 
-7355 SSPSRSLFHFP
+7355 
-7366 GRHLPLDEPAELGLR
+7366 
-7381 ERVKASV
+7381 
-7388 EHISRILKGR
+7388 
-7398 PEGLE
+7398 
-7403 KDGPPR
+7403 
-7409 KKPGLASFR
+7409 
-7418 PSGLKSWDRA
+7418 
-7428 PTFLRELSD
+7428 
-7437 ETVVLGQSVTL
+7437 
-7448 ACQVSAQPAAQ
+7448 
-7459 ATWSKDGAPLESSS
+7459 
-7473 RVLISTTLKNF
+7473 
-7484 QLLTILVVAAEDLGV
+7484 
-7499 YTCSAS
+7499 
-7505 NALGTVTTTGV
+7505 
-7516 LRKAERPS
+7516 
-7524 SSPCPDIGEV
+7524 
-7534 YADGVLLVW
+7534 
-7543 KPVESYG
+7543 
-7550 PVTYIVQCSLEGGSW
+7550 
-7565 TTLASDIFDC
+7565 
-7575 CYLTS
+7575 
-7580 KLSRGGTYTFRTA
+7580 
-7593 CVSKAGMGPYSSPS
+7593 
-7607 KQVLLGG
+7607 
-7614 PSHLASEEESQG
+7614 
-7626 RPAQPLPS
+7626 
-7634 TKTFAFQTQ
+7634 
-7643 IRRGRFSVVRQCW
+7643 
-7656 EKASRRVLAAKIIP
+7656 
-7670 YRPKDK
+7670 
-7676 TAVLRE
+7676 
-7682 YEALKGLRHP
+7682 
-7692 HLAQLHAAYLSPRHL
+7692 
-7707 VLILELCSGPE
+7707 
-7718 LLPCL
+7718 
-7723 AERASYSESEVK
+7723 
-7735 DYLWQMLSAT
+7735 
-7745 QYLHAQQI
+7745 
-7753 LHLDLRSENMI
+7753 
-7764 ITEYNLLKVVDLG
+7764 
-7777 NAQSLSQEKVLPS
+7777 
-7790 EKFKDYLETMA
+7790 
-7801 PELLEGQGALPQTD
+7801 
-7815 IWAIGVTAFIML
+7815 
-7827 SAEYP
+7827 
-7832 VSSEGARD
+7832 
-7840 LQRGLR
+7840 
-7846 KGLIRLS
+7846 
-7853 RCYSGLS
+7853 
-7860 GGAVAFLRSTL
+7860 
-7871 CAQPWGRPCA
+7871 
-7881 SSCLQCPWLTE
+7881 
-7892 EGPACSRPAP
+7892 
-7902 VTFPTARLRVFV
+7902 
-7914 RDREKRRALLYKRHN
+7914 
-7929 LAQVR
+7929 

>member
-1 MDQSQ
+1 MDQPQ

-113 LLRPTSIHVREGSEA
+113 LLRPTSIRVREGSEA
-128 TFRCRVGGSPKP
+128 TFRCRVGGSPRP

-197 AALVVDSDAAATA
+197 AALVVDSDAADTA
-210 SPPGTSTAALLAH
+210 SRPGTSTAALLAH

-354 CQVPQP
+354 CEVPQP

-404 CETQEG
+404 CETPEG

-448 VGPVRWVRNQ
+448 VGPVHWLRNQ
-458 EEVVTGGRVAI
+458 EEVVAGGRVAI

-487 VGQVVFM
+487 VGQVAFM

-519 PVVKAKTE
+519 PVVKARTE

-555 LGTYTWTRCHD
+555 IGTYTWIRCHE

-581 EEGDFQF
+581 EEGNFQF

-601 LEFPGNVHLAPQ
+601 LEFPGTVHLAPK

-645 FLDGQALKASSVFEI
+645 FLDGQALKASSVYEI
-660 RCDGTW
+660 HCDRTR
-666 HMLTIRE
+666 HTLTIRE

-699 AAPGLT
+699 AAPELT
-705 VHKPPAAAA
+705 ANKPPAAAA
-714 REVLAWLHEEAQLLA
+714 REVLARLHEEAQLLA

-737 VTWLKDGRMLP
+737 VTWLKDGRTLS

-757 SAGRQVLLVRDV
+757 SAGRRVLLVRDV
-769 AREDAGLYE
+769 ARDDAGLYE
-778 CVSCGGRI
+778 CVSHGGRI
-786 AYQLSVQGLPCFLH
+786 AYQLSVQGLACFLH
-800 KDMAGSCVDA
+800 KDVAGSCVDA
-810 VAGGPVQFECETSEA
+810 VAGGPAQFECETSEA

-836 ELGRSG
+836 ELGHSG

-861 TRQDEGI
+861 TRQDEGT

-889 VFAKEQL
+889 VFAKEQP

-905 GASAMLSCEVAQD
+905 GASATLSCEVAQD
-918 QTEVT
+918 QMEVTWYKDGKKLSSSSKVHVEAVGCMRRLVVQQAGQADSGEYSCEARGQRVSFRLDVAEPKVVFAKEQLACRKLQAEAGASATLSCEVAQAQTEVT

-929 KLSSSSKVH
+929 KLSSSSKVC
-938 MEAVG
+938 MEATG

-960 YSCEARGQR
+960 YSCEAGGQR
-969 ISFCLDVAEPKVVFA
+969 LSFHLDVKEPKVVFA
-984 KEQLAHRKLQAEA
+984 KDQVAHSEVQAEA

-1005 KVAQAQTEVMW
+1005 EVAQAQTEVMW

-1021 KLSSSSKVRMEA
+1021 KLSSSLKVHVEA
-1033 TGCTRKLV
+1033 KGCRRRLV
-1041 VQQAGQADAGEYIC
+1041 VQQTGKTDAGDYSC
-1055 EAGGQRLSFHLDVKE
+1055 EARGQRVSFRLHITE
-1070 PKMMFAKEQS
+1070 PKGVFAKEQS
-1080 VHNEVWAEA
+1080 VHNEVQAEGGTTA
-1089 GASAILS
+1089 MLS
-1096 CEVAQA
+1096 CEVAQP
-1102 QMEVKWYKDGK
+1102 QTEVMWYKDGK

-1143 EYSCEAGGQRVS
+1143 EYSCEAVGQRVS

-1162 PKAVFAKEQS
+1162 PKAVFAKEQL
-1172 VHNEVQTEAG
+1172 VHNEVRTEAGASATLSCEVAQAQTEVMWYKDGKKLSSSSKVRVEAAGCMRQLVVQQAGQADAGEYTCEARGQRLSFHLDVSEPKAVFAKEQLAHRKVQAEAGAIATLSCEVAQAQTEVTWYKDGKKLSSSSKVRMEAVGCTRRLVVQQACQADTGEYSCEAGGQRLSFSLDVAEPKAVFAKEQPVHREVQAQVG

-1215 EATGC
+1215 EAVGC
-1220 MRQLVVQQAGQ
+1220 TRRLVVQQAGQ
-1231 ADAGEYSCEAG
+1231 ADAGEYSCEVG
-1242 DQRLSFHLDVSEP
+1242 SQRLSFHLHVAEP
-1255 KVVFAKEQPAHRE
+1255 KAVFAKEQPAHRE
-1268 VQTEA
+1268 VQAEA
-1273 GASATLSCEMA
+1273 GASATLSCEVA

-1299 SSSSKVRMEAVGY
+1299 SSSSKV
-1312 TRRLVVQQA
+1312 
-1321 GQADAG
+1321 
-1327 EYSCEAGGKQLSFRL
+1327 
-1342 HVAEPK
+1342 
-1348 AVFAKEQLV
+1348 
-1357 HREVQAQAGASAT
+1357 
-1370 LNCEV
+1370 
-1375 AQAQTEVM
+1375 
-1383 WYKDGKKL
+1383 
-1391 SSSSKVHVEAEGCTR
+1391 HVEAACCTR

-1428 RLSFRL
+1428 QLSFRL

-1439 KAVFAKEQPVRRE
+1439 KAVFAKEQPASRE
-1452 VQAELGTSAT
+1452 VQAEAGTSAT
-1462 LSCEMAQAQTEVTWY
+1462 LSCEVAQAQTEVTWY
-1477 KDGKKLSSSPK
+1477 KDGKKLSFSSK

-1503 QVGQADAGE
+1503 EAGQADAGE
-1512 YSCEAGGRR
+1512 YSCEAGDQR
-1521 LSFGLH
+1521 LSFHLH

-1542 RELKAEVGA
+1542 REL
-1551 SATLSCEVAQAQ
+1551 
-1563 TEVTWYKDRKKL
+1563 
-1575 SSSSKVRVEAMGC
+1575 
-1588 TRRLVVQQVGQTE
+1588 
-1601 AGEYSCEA
+1601 
-1609 GGQRLSFRLHVT
+1609 
-1621 EPKVVFAKE
+1621 
-1630 QPAHREVQA
+1630 QA
-1639 EAGTSTMLSC
+1639 EAGSSATLSC

-1662 DRKKLSS
+1662 DGKKLNS

-1679 CTRRLVVQE
+1679 CTRRLVVQQAGQAE
-1688 AGQADAGEYSCEAGG
+1688 AGEYSCEAGGQQLSFRLQVAEPKAVFAEDQPAHREVQAEAGTSTTLSCEVAQAQTEVMWYKDGKKLSSSSKMRVEAVGCTRRLVVQETGQADAGEYSCEAGG

-1723 PACRVVQAEAGA
+1723 PACREVQAEAGA

-1750 TWYKDGKKLSSS
+1750 TWYKDRKKLSSS
-1762 SKVHVEAEGCTRR
+1762 SKVRMEANGCTRR

-1789 SCEAGGQRLSFH
+1789 SCEAGGQQLSFR
-1801 LHVAGPEPQISERP
+1801 LHVAEPEPQISERP
-1815 CRSEPLVVKEHEDIV
+1815 CRREPLVVKEHEDII
-1830 LTATLATPSVATV
+1830 LTATLATPSAATV

-1875 VLDSAVYSCRVGAEG
+1875 VLDSAIYSCRVGAEG

-1902 KFCRPLKPVCGELG
+1902 KFCRLLEPVCGELG
-1916 GTVTLACELSS
+1916 GTVTLACELSP
-1927 ACAEVVWRCGSTQ
+1927 ACAEVVWRCGNTQ
-1940 LQAGKRFQM
+1940 LRVGKRFQM
-1949 VAEGPVRLLTVLE
+1949 VAEGPVRSLTVSG
-1962 LRAEDAGEYVCES
+1962 LRTEDAGEYVCES

-2005 GCEATFQCVVSPSDA
+2005 GGEATFQCVVSPSDV

-2043 TSHSLTISGL
+2043 ASHSLTISDL

-2063 EAEGVSSS
+2063 EAEGASSS
-2071 AVLRVREAPVL
+2071 AALRVREAPVL

-2103 LTRPWPELRWTRNAV
+2103 LTRPWPELRWTRNAT

-2128 HAEGAHHRL
+2128 HAEGARHRL

-2163 TVEMRQVRLIRGLQA
+2163 TVEMRQVRLVRGLQA
-2178 VEAQE
+2178 VEARE

-2200 IWTRDGLRL
+2200 SWTRDGLRL

-2215 HLAVRGPTH
+2215 HLAVRGPIH

-2246 HTSALLVVTELPV
+2246 HTSARLVVTELPV
-2259 NFSRPL
+2259 SFSRPL

-2286 VDVRWLKDGVELR
+2286 VDVHWLKDGVELR
-2299 TGKTVGIAAQGTCR
+2299 AGKTMAIAAQGACR

-2326 MYVCDAHDAQSSAS
+2326 VYVCDAHDAQSSAS

-2347 IQIVRSLEDVEVM
+2347 IQIVRPLEDVEVM

-2381 REGSKLRPSD
+2381 WEGSKLRPTD

-2415 EIKFVAENAE
+2415 EIQFVAENAE

-2468 WFKGSQELRPGPKYE
+2468 WFKGSQELQPGPKYE

-2495 SDVQAE
+2495 SDVHAE

-2604 SSAHLVVSD
+2604 SSARLVVSD

-2653 PLSASEKFKM
+2653 PLSPSEKFKM

-2708 GPLQDAEAMEEG
+2708 GPLQDAEATEEG
-2720 RASFS
+2720 WASFS

-2751 ISHRGRCHTLV
+2751 ISHKGRRHTLV
-2762 LKSVRR
+2762 LKSIQR
-2768 ADAGTVCASS
+2768 ADAGIVRASS
-2778 PKVSTSAHLEVRVK
+2778 LKVSTSARLEVRVK
-2792 PVVFLKGLDDLSAE
+2792 PVVFLKALDDLSAE

-2836 DKYDFLHTVGTR
+2836 DKYDFLHTAGTR
-2848 GLVVHDLSPE
+2848 GLVVHDVSPE

-2882 VGITKRLKTVEVLE
+2882 VGITKRLKTMEVLE

-2946 APSDAGEVVFSVRS
+2946 APSDAGEVVFSVRG
-2960 LTSKASLIVKERP
+2960 LTSKASLIVRERP
-2973 AAIMKPLEDQRVAP
+2973 ATIIKPLEDQWVAP

-2999 AGTPVRWLKDGKAIR
+2999 AGTPVHWLKDRKAIR

-3022 CEGTMAV
+3022 CEGTMAM
-3029 LVIRGASLKDVG
+3029 LVIRGASLKDAG

-3047 EASKSTASLCVEEK
+3047 EASKSTASIRVEEK

-3076 KGTAVFTCKTERPAA
+3076 KGTAVFTCKTEHPAA

-3098 LLELRASRKHQPSQD
+3098 LLELRASGKHQPSQE
-3113 GLALQLTI
+3113 GLTLRLTI
-3121 SALEKADSDIYTC
+3121 SALEKADSDTYTC
-3134 DIGQAQSQAQLLVQG
+3134 DIGQAQSQAQLVVQG

-3194 NELNEIEAQPG
+3194 NELNEIDAQPG

-3239 GKPSVFSRELTDA
+3239 EKPSVFSRELTDA

-3263 CETSAC
+3263 CETSTC
-3269 DSPVCWTKDGK
+3269 DIPVCWTKDGK
-3280 TLRGSARY
+3280 TLRGSARC
-3288 QLSHEGHRAQ
+3288 QLSHEGHQAQ

-3308 SGRYKCET
+3308 SGRYKCEA

-3339 DLEVREG
+3339 DLEVLEG

-3359 APVEWC
+3359 APVKWC
-3365 CGDNVLRPG
+3365 YGNNVLRPG

-3409 TTATL
+3409 TSATL

-3423 IGKLRNK
+3423 IRKLRNK

-3455 SETIR
+3455 SETLR

-3476 QIRGLAMVDAGEYS
+3476 QIRGLAMVDAAEYS

-3541 KGRESLRD
+3541 KGRENLRD
-3549 GDRHRLRQD
+3549 GDRHSLRQD
-3558 GTVCELQI
+3558 GAVCELQI

-3597 KFTKGLKNE
+3597 KFTEGLRNEEAVEGATAMLWCELSKVAPVEWRKGPENLRDGDRYILRQEGTRCELQICGLAMADAGEYLCVCGQERTSATLTIRALPARFIEDVKNQEAREGATAVLQCELNSAAPVEWRKGSETLRDGDRYSLRQDGTKCELQIRGLAMADTGEYSCVCGQERTSAMLTVRALPIKFTEGLRNEETTEGATAVLWCELSKMAPVEWWKGHETLRDGDRHSLRQDGARCELQIRGLVAEDAGEYLCMCGKERTSAMLTVRGKGHMQPSSAMLSCPRVDLTPSVSAHAMPSKFIEGLRNEEATEGDTATLRCELSKAAPVEWRKGHETLRDGDRHSLRQDGSRCELQIRGLAVVDAGEYSCVCGQERTSATLTVRAPPARFIEDVKNQEAREGATAVLQCELSKAAPVEWRKGSETLRGGDRYSLRQDGTRCELQIRGLSVADTGEYSCVCGQERTSATLTVRALPARFIEDVKNQEAREGATVMLQCELSKAAPVEWRKGSETLRGGDRYSLRQDGTRCELQIRGLSVADTGEYSCVCGQERTSATLIIRALPARFTQDLKTKEASEGATATLQCELSKVAPVEWKKGPETLRDGGRYSLKQDGMRCELQIHDLSVADAGEYSCMCGQERTSATLTVRALPARFTEGLRNEEAMEGATATLQCELSKAAPVEWRKGLEALRDGDKYSLRQDGAVCELQIHGLAMADNGVYSCVCGQERTSATLTVRALPARFIEDMRNQKATEGATVTLQCKLRKAAPVEWRKGPNTLKDGDRYSLKQDGTSCELQIRGLVIADAGEYSCICEQERTSATLTVRALPARFIEDVRNHEATEGATAVLQCKLSKAAPVEWRKGSETLRDGDRYSLRQDGTKCELQIRGLAVEDTGEYLCVCGQERTSATLTVRALLARFIDNMTNQEAREGATATLHCELSKVAPVEWRKGPETLRDGDRHSLRQDGTRCELQIRGLSVADAGEYSCVCGQERSSATLTIRALPAKFTKGLRNE

-3621 KAAPVEWRKGPET
+3621 KVAPVEWRKGPET
-3634 LRDGDRYSLRQDGT
+3634 LRDGDRYNLRQDGT

-3665 SCVCGQEKTSATLI
+3665 SCVCGEEKTSATLT

-3719 GGLQLRANGR
+3719 GGLQLQANGR

-3734 QGCTAELVLRG
+3734 QGCTAELVLRD
-3745 LRREDTGEYTCT
+3745 LQREDTGEYTCT

-3776 LQELQPQEVDE
+3776 LRELQPQEVDE

-3796 LSRAGASVE
+3796 LSRVGASVE

-3811 ELFPCAKYQM
+3811 QLFPCAKYQM

-3832 HGVEQEDAGDY
+3832 CGVEQEDAGDY
-3843 TCDTGHTHSMASL
+3843 TCDTGHTQSMASL

-3865 ETRLQSLEQETG
+3865 KTRLQSLEQETG

-3893 TVQWLKEGVEL
+3893 MVQWLKEGVEL
-3904 HAGPKYEMRSQGAMR
+3904 HAGPKYEMRSQGATR

-3933 YACVTGGQKTTAS
+3933 YACVTGGQKTAAS

-3953 VTIVRGLVDAEVL
+3953 VTIVRGLVDSEVT
-3966 ANEDVEF
+3966 ADEDVEF

-3997 EVTEVTVQD
+3997 EVTEVAVRD
-4006 GCIHTLRLKGVTPED
+4006 GRIHTLRLKGVTPED

-4026 FHLGNCASS
+4026 FHLGNHASS
-4035 AQLTIRAPEVT
+4035 AQLTVRGSHRRAPPVTAWAPEVT

-4075 ACWALG
+4075 ARWALG

-4086 DNEMNDI
+4086 ANEMNDI

-4118 HVGTCSSEAQLKVTE
+4118 HVGTCSSEAQLKVT
-4133 AAPCLVRGLQNVDV
+4133 
-4147 FAGEVATFSCEV
+4147 
-4159 SHAGGPEARWWLD
+4159 
-4172 GTLLQDGPQSAITVR
+4172 
-4187 DGIFHSLTLSGLGV
+4187 
-4201 ADSGTVTFRAGPLV
+4201 
-4215 STAKLLM
+4215 
-4222 KDPVVEVVS
+4222 
-4231 AMQDLAVEEG
+4231 
-4241 GSAELLC
+4241 
-4248 QYSRPV
+4248 
-4254 QATWKMDEREVRT
+4254 
-4267 DGHRVIIEQDWNVA
+4267 
-4281 RLTFRPALPCDSGI
+4281 
-4295 YSCEAAGTR
+4295 
-4304 VVALLQVQAKNTVVR
+4304 AKNTVVR

-4360 AEVVYFENGLRHL
+4360 AEVVFFENGLRHL

-4412 LKNVVVRAGGQ
+4412 LKNAAVRAG
-4423 ALFTCTLSEVVPVG
+4423 AEARFTCTLSEAVPVG

-4447 VQPDDAD
+4447 VQPDDSD

-4466 LLRSAQLLHAGEV
+4466 LLRSAQPHHAGEV

-4501 EDAEVVAC
+4501 EDAEVVAR

-4514 TLSWAAPISDGGG
+4514 TLSWAAPMSDGGG

-4535 VKEGAMG
+4535 VKEGATG

-4557 VDDLAPGETYRFRVA
+4557 VDGLAPGETYRFRVA

-4583 HLPQTVRLAT
+4583 HLPQTVRLAE

-4606 SRQVAAGEDVCLE
+4606 SRQVAAGEDVRLE
-4619 LEVAAEAGEVI
+4619 LEVVAEAGEVI
-4630 WHKGKERIQ
+4630 WHEGTERIQ
-4639 PSGRFEVV
+4639 PGGRFEVV
-4647 SQGRQQ
+4647 PQGRQQ
-4653 MLVIRGFT
+4653 MLVIKGFT

-4669 CGPAQGSTC
+4669 CGLAQGSIC
-4678 PAAATFQVALSP
+4678 PTAATFQVALSP
-4690 ASVDEAPPQPSLPLE
+4690 ASVDEAPPQPSLPPE

-4711 LHQLWEALARKRRMS
+4711 LHLLWEALARKRRMS

-4739 EDGRSQH
+4739 EDGRSQR

-4760 GYSTADELARTGEAD
+4760 GYSTADELARTGDAD

-4801 QGTSPLT
+4801 PGTSPLA

-4902 VRACWLKDGVELT
+4902 VRARWLKDGVELT

-4931 LLITGLGHADA
+4931 LLITGLGRADA
-4942 GRYTCQVSNK
+4942 GCYTCQVSNK

-4963 VSGTESEAESS
+4963 VSGSESEAESS

-5010 ADEGPAEPEEPADW
+5010 ADERPAEPEEPADW

-5061 VQINLVEEGP
+5061 VEIKLVEQGP

-5081 APAPVVPPEPL
+5081 TPAPVVPPEPL

-5121 DCVVRGQPMPSVRW
+5121 DCVVTGQPMPSVCW

-5156 GHQLII
+5156 SHQLII

-5177 ENSVGVSST
+5177 ENSMGVSST

-5200 TAADATETSSYFSAQ
+5200 TAADATESSSYFSAQ

-5282 IHMTD
+5282 IRMTD
-5287 KKTLHTLE
+5287 KKILHTLE

-5321 ARLLVQGPDEPE
+5321 ARLLVRGPDEPE

-5368 KVEGRPAP
+5368 KVEGRPVP

-5395 TPGYTMASSAQQHSL
+5395 TPGYTVASSAQQHSL

-5436 SASLR
+5436 SASLH
-5441 VSGLSKVEEQE
+5441 VSGLPKVEEQE

-5468 AVSAQGLETASF
+5468 AISAQGLETASF
-5480 ADLGGQRKGEPLAAK
+5480 ADLGGQRKEEPLAAK
-5495 EALRHL
+5495 EALGHL

-5537 DSDDDSKTPSA
+5537 DSDEDSKTPSA

-5710 SQKAVIF
+5710 GQKAVIF

-5722 IGLFHSSSFLQE
+5722 IGRFHSSSFLQE

-5785 EEALSAGD
+5785 EEALLAGD

-5813 QRYQGLLKELI
+5813 QRYQALLKELI

-5861 KYPGTLEALGEPI
+5861 NYPGTLEALGEPI

-5962 ARTAIIKNSW
+5962 ARTAIIKSSW

-6055 SVDSGQY
+6055 GVDSGQY

-6084 PRFMNQVRASPFVEG
+6084 PRFVNKVRASPFVEG
-6099 EDAQFTCTIEGAP
+6099 EDAQFTCTIEGTP

-6123 LLTPGSKFQTL
+6123 LLTTGNKFQTL

-6159 ELVNRLGSTRASAE
+6159 ELVNRLGSARASAE

-6182 AREQCHREQL
+6182 SREQCHREQL
-6192 AGAVEDTTLERVDKI
+6192 VAAVEDTTLERANQEI
-6207 TPVLERLL
+6207 TSVLKRLL
-6215 GPRVPGPFTGDLT
+6215 GPKAPGPSTGDLT
-6228 GPSPCPGGAPALQET
+6228 GPGPCPRGAPALQET
-6243 GSQPPVTGSSEAP
+6243 GSQSPVTGTSEAP
-6256 AAVPQSV
+6256 AAVPPRV

-6288 IRMEGAARP
+6288 IRMEGAAWP

-6307 VHSHVVTETTQRT
+6307 IHSHMVTETTQRT

-6348 TMAQFEAVIEGDPQP
+6348 GTAQFEAIIEGDPQP

-6487 RERDILATLS
+6487 RERDILAALS
-6497 HPLVTGLLDQFETHK
+6497 HPLLTGLLDQFETRK

-6556 SHGILH
+6556 SHGVLH

-6646 ATLLNILEGR
+6646 ATLLNVLEGR

-6672 DFIKATLQRASQARP
+6672 DFIKATLQRAPQNPCLRRRP
-6687 SAAQCL
+6687 TS
-6693 SHPWFLKSMP
+6693 STP
-6703 AEEAHFINT
+6703 
-6712 KQLKFLLARS
+6712 
-6722 RWQRSLMSYKSIL
+6722 
-6735 VMRSIPELLRGPPD
+6735 
-6749 SPSLGVARHLCR
+6749 
-6761 DTGGS
+6761 S
-6766 SSSSSSSDN
+6766 SSSSSW
-6775 ELAPFAR
+6775 
-6782 AKSLPPSPVTHS
+6782 
-6794 PLLHPRGFLRPSAS
+6794 
-6808 LPEEAEATVPS
+6808 PE
-6819 AEASALPASPEGAG
+6819 
-6833 PPAAQGCVPRHSV
+6833 
-6846 IRSLFYQQAGESPE
+6846 
-6860 HGALAP
+6860 
-6866 GSRRHPARRRHL
+6866 
-6878 LKGGYIAGA
+6878 
-6887 LPGLRE
+6887 
-6893 PLMEHCMLEEEA
+6893 
-6905 AREEQATLLTKA
+6905 
-6917 PSFETALRLPA
+6917 
-6928 SGTHLAPGR
+6928 
-6937 SRSLDTE
+6937 
-6944 HDPPSTPRCSPEAC
+6944 
-6958 CEAQQ
+6958 
-6963 LPSAPSGG
+6963 
-6971 APMRDMG
+6971 
-6978 HPQGYKQLPSTG
+6978 
-6990 GHPGTAQPESPSLDH
+6990 
-7005 PWGQPAPFCHAKQGS
+7005 
-7020 APKEGC
+7020 
-7026 SPHSA
+7026 
-7031 VAPCPPGSFPL
+7031 
-7042 GSCKEAPLVPSSPF
+7042 
-7056 LGQPQVPPAPAKASP
+7056 
-7071 PLDSKMGPGDISL
+7071 
-7084 PGRPIPGPC
+7084 
-7093 SSPGSASQ
+7093 
-7101 ASSSQVSSLRVGSS
+7101 
-7115 RVGTEPGPS
+7115 
-7124 LDAEGWSQEAEDL
+7124 
-7137 SDSTPT
+7137 
-7143 LQRPQEQVT
+7143 
-7152 MRKFSLGC
+7152 
-7160 RGGYAGVAGYGAFAF
+7160 VAG
-7175 GGDAGGML
+7175 
-7183 GQGPMW
+7183 
-7189 ARIAWAVSQSSEEQ
+7189 S
-7203 EEAGA
+7203 
-7208 ESPLPQISARPVP
+7208 VP
-7221 EVSRAPSRSSP
+7221 
-7232 EPTPWEDVGQV
+7232 
-7243 SLVQIRDLSGDAEAA
+7243 
-7258 DTISLDISEV
+7258 
-7268 DPAYLNL
+7268 
-7275 SDLYDIKYLPFEF
+7275 
-7288 MIFRKVPKPT
+7288 
-7298 QPEPPSPMA
+7298 
-7307 EEELAEFSEPMWPW
+7307 
-7321 QGEMGPHAGLEITE
+7321 
-7335 EPEDVDALLAEAA
+7335 
-7348 VGRKCKW
+7348 
-7355 SSPSRSLFHFP
+7355 
-7366 GRHLPLDEPAELGLR
+7366 
-7381 ERVKASV
+7381 
-7388 EHISRILKGR
+7388 
-7398 PEGLE
+7398 
-7403 KDGPPR
+7403 
-7409 KKPGLASFR
+7409 
-7418 PSGLKSWDRA
+7418 
-7428 PTFLRELSD
+7428 
-7437 ETVVLGQSVTL
+7437 
-7448 ACQVSAQPAAQ
+7448 
-7459 ATWSKDGAPLESSS
+7459 
-7473 RVLISTTLKNF
+7473 
-7484 QLLTILVVAAEDLGV
+7484 
-7499 YTCSAS
+7499 
-7505 NALGTVTTTGV
+7505 
-7516 LRKAERPS
+7516 
-7524 SSPCPDIGEV
+7524 
-7534 YADGVLLVW
+7534 
-7543 KPVESYG
+7543 
-7550 PVTYIVQCSLEGGSW
+7550 
-7565 TTLASDIFDC
+7565 
-7575 CYLTS
+7575 
-7580 KLSRGGTYTFRTA
+7580 
-7593 CVSKAGMGPYSSPS
+7593 
-7607 KQVLLGG
+7607 
-7614 PSHLASEEESQG
+7614 
-7626 RPAQPLPS
+7626 
-7634 TKTFAFQTQ
+7634 
-7643 IRRGRFSVVRQCW
+7643 
-7656 EKASRRVLAAKIIP
+7656 
-7670 YRPKDK
+7670 
-7676 TAVLRE
+7676 
-7682 YEALKGLRHP
+7682 
-7692 HLAQLHAAYLSPRHL
+7692 
-7707 VLILELCSGPE
+7707 
-7718 LLPCL
+7718 
-7723 AERASYSESEVK
+7723 
-7735 DYLWQMLSAT
+7735 
-7745 QYLHAQQI
+7745 
-7753 LHLDLRSENMI
+7753 
-7764 ITEYNLLKVVDLG
+7764 
-7777 NAQSLSQEKVLPS
+7777 
-7790 EKFKDYLETMA
+7790 
-7801 PELLEGQGALPQTD
+7801 
-7815 IWAIGVTAFIML
+7815 
-7827 SAEYP
+7827 
-7832 VSSEGARD
+7832 
-7840 LQRGLR
+7840 
-7846 KGLIRLS
+7846 
-7853 RCYSGLS
+7853 
-7860 GGAVAFLRSTL
+7860 
-7871 CAQPWGRPCA
+7871 
-7881 SSCLQCPWLTE
+7881 
-7892 EGPACSRPAP
+7892 
-7902 VTFPTARLRVFV
+7902 
-7914 RDREKRRALLYKRHN
+7914 
-7929 LAQVR
+7929 

>member
-1 MDQSQ
+1 MQAPGPWCHPWQLMRTSVSTRSSQAKVPAATLMDQSQ

-197 AALVVDSDAAATA
+197 AALVVDSDAADTA

-232 AEGAPASPPSTGT
+232 VEGAPASPPSTGT

-354 CQVPQP
+354 CEVPQP

-645 FLDGQALKASSVFEI
+645 FLDGQALKTSSVFEI
-660 RCDGTW
+660 RSDGTW

-714 REVLAWLHEEAQLLA
+714 REVLARLHEEAQLLA

-757 SAGRQVLLVRDV
+757 SAGRRVLLVRDV

-854 RLVAATV
+854 RLVATTV

-896 ARREVQAEA
+896 ARREIQAEV
-905 GASAMLSCEVAQD
+905 GASATLSCEVAQD

-938 MEAVG
+938 VEAVG

-1021 KLSSSSKVRMEA
+1021 KLSSGSKVRMEA

-1041 VQQAGQADAGEYIC
+1041 VQQAGQADAGEYVC

-1080 VHNEVWAEA
+1080 VHNEVRAEA

-1215 EATGC
+1215 EASGC
-1220 MRQLVVQQAGQ
+1220 MRQLVVQQAVQ

-1512 YSCEAGGRR
+1512 YSCEAGGQR

-1542 RELKAEVGA
+1542 RELQAEVGA

-1575 SSSSKVRVEAMGC
+1575 SSSSKVRVEAVGC

-1735 SATLSCEVAQGQMEV
+1735 SATLSCVVAQGQMEV

-1789 SCEAGGQRLSFH
+1789 SCEAGGQWLSFH

-1927 ACAEVVWRCGSTQ
+1927 ACAEVVWRRGSTQ
-1940 LQAGKRFQM
+1940 LQVGKRFQM

-1993 FMSGLSTVVAEE
+1993 FMSGLSAVVAEE

-2103 LTRPWPELRWTRNAV
+2103 LTRPWPELRWTRNAA

-2128 HAEGAHHRL
+2128 HAEGARHRL

-2200 IWTRDGLRL
+2200 SWTRDGLRL

-2299 TGKTVGIAAQGTCR
+2299 AGKTVGIAAQGTCR

-2347 IQIVRSLEDVEVM
+2347 IQMVRSLEDVEVM
-2360 EKDGA
+2360 EKDSA

-2468 WFKGSQELRPGPKYE
+2468 WFKGSQELWPGPKYE

-2604 SSAHLVVSD
+2604 SSARLVVSD

-2836 DKYDFLHTVGTR
+2836 DKYDFLHTAGTR

-2973 AAIMKPLEDQRVAP
+2973 ATIMKPLEDQRVAP

-3098 LLELRASRKHQPSQD
+3098 RLELRASRKHQPSQD

-3359 APVEWC
+3359 APVEWR

-3409 TTATL
+3409 TSATL

-3558 GTVCELQI
+3558 GAVCELQI

-3585 TSATLTVKALPA
+3585 TSATLTVKALPIKFTEGLRNEEATEGATATLRCELSKVAPVEWWKGHETLRDGDRHSLMQDGARCELQIRGLVAEDAGEYLCMCGKERTSAMLTVRALPSKFIEGLRNEEATEGATAILWCELSKVAPVEWRKGHDCLRDGDRHSLKQDGSRCELQIRGLAVVDAGEYSCVCGQERTSAILTVRALPARFIEDVKNQEAREGATAVLQCELSKADPVEWRKGSETLRDGDRYSLRQDGTRCELQIRGLSVADTGEYSCVCGQERTSATLTIRALPARFTQDLKTKEASEGATATLQCELSKVAPVEWKKGPETLRDGGRYSLKQDGTKCELQIHDLSVADAGEYSCICGQERTSVTLTIRALPAKFTEGLRNEETMEGATATLQCELSKAAPVEWRKGLEALRDGDKYSLRQEGAVCELQIHGLAMADTGVYSCVCGQERTSATLTVRALPARFIEDMRSQKATEGTTVTLQCKLGKAAPVEWRKGPNTLRDGDRYSLKQDGTRCQLQIHGLVIADAGEYSCICEQERTSATLTVRALPARFIEDVRNHEATEGATAVLQCELSKVAPVEWQKGSETLRDGDRYSLRQDGTRCELQIRGLAVEDTGEYLCVCGQERTSATLTVRALPARFIDNMTNQEAREGTTATLQCELNKAAPVEWRKGPETLQDGDRHSLRQDGTRCELQIRGLAVADAGEYSCICGQERTSATLTIRALPA

-4006 GCIHTLRLKGVTPED
+4006 GRIHTLRLKGVTPED

-4412 LKNVVVRAGGQ
+4412 LKNAVVRAGAQ

-4514 TLSWAAPISDGGG
+4514 TLSWAAPMSDGGG

-4557 VDDLAPGETYRFRVA
+4557 VDGLAPGETYRFRVA

-4639 PSGRFEVV
+4639 PNGRFEVV

-4942 GRYTCQVSNK
+4942 GHYTCQVSNK

-5024 QTYREDEHFICIR
+5024 QTYHEDEHFICIR

-5321 ARLLVQGPDEPE
+5321 ARLLVRGPDEPE

-6192 AGAVEDTTLERVDKI
+6192 AGAVEVTE
-6207 TPVLERLL
+6207 
-6215 GPRVPGPFTGDLT
+6215 
-6228 GPSPCPGGAPALQET
+6228 QET
-6243 GSQPPVTGSSEAP
+6243 KVPKKTVIIEETITTVVKSPRGQRRSPSKSPSRSPSRCSASPLRPGLLAP
-6256 AAVPQSV
+6256 D
-6263 PQPLLHEGPEQ
+6263 LLYL
-6274 EPEAIA
+6274 
-6280 RAQEWTVP
+6280 
-6288 IRMEGAARP
+6288 P
-6297 GAGTGELLWD
+6297 GAGQPHRPEAEPGRKP
-6307 VHSHVVTETTQRT
+6307 VV
-6320 YTYQAIDTHT
+6320 
-6330 ARPPS
+6330 P
-6335 MQVTIE
+6335 
-6341 DVQAQTG
+6341 
-6348 TMAQFEAVIEGDPQP
+6348 
-6363 SVTWYKDSVQLVD
+6363 
-6376 STRLSQQQEGTT
+6376 
-6388 YSLVLRH
+6388 
-6395 VASKDAGVYTCL
+6395 
-6407 AQNAG
+6407 
-6412 GQVLCKAELLVL
+6412 
-6424 GGDNEPDSEK
+6424 
-6434 QSHRRKLHSFYEV
+6434 
-6447 KEEIG
+6447 
-6452 RGVFGFVKR
+6452 
-6461 VQHKGN
+6461 
-6467 KILCAAKFIP
+6467 
-6477 LRSRTRAQAY
+6477 
-6487 RERDILATLS
+6487 TLY
-6497 HPLVTGLLDQFETHK
+6497 
-6512 TLILI
+6512 
-6517 LELCSSEELLDR
+6517 
-6529 LFRKGVVTEA
+6529 VTEA
-6539 EVKVY
+6539 EAHSPALPRLSGSQPKWVEVEETIEVQVKKMGP
-6544 IQQLVEGLHYLH
+6544 QG
-6556 SHGILH
+6556 
-6562 LDIKPSNILMVHP
+6562 
-6575 AREDIKICD
+6575 
-6584 FGFAQNITPAELQ
+6584 
-6597 FSQYGSPEFVSPE
+6597 VSPTRDV
-6610 IIQQNPVSEASDIWA
+6610 PR
-6625 MGVISY
+6625 
-6631 LSLTCSSPFAGESDR
+6631 SSSGHLFTLPG
-6646 ATLLNILEGR
+6646 ATPGGDPN
-6656 VSWSSPMA
+6656 SNNSNN
-6664 AHLSEDAK
+6664 K
-6672 DFIKATLQRASQARP
+6672 
-6687 SAAQCL
+6687 
-6693 SHPWFLKSMP
+6693 
-6703 AEEAHFINT
+6703 
-6712 KQLKFLLARS
+6712 LLA
-6722 RWQRSLMSYKSIL
+6722 Q
-6735 VMRSIPELLRGPPD
+6735 
-6749 SPSLGVARHLCR
+6749 
-6761 DTGGS
+6761 
-6766 SSSSSSSDN
+6766 
-6775 ELAPFAR
+6775 
-6782 AKSLPPSPVTHS
+6782 
-6794 PLLHPRGFLRPSAS
+6794 
-6808 LPEEAEATVPS
+6808 EAW
-6819 AEASALPASPEGAG
+6819 
-6833 PPAAQGCVPRHSV
+6833 AQGTAMVS
-6846 IRSLFYQQAGESPE
+6846 I
-6860 HGALAP
+6860 
-6866 GSRRHPARRRHL
+6866 
-6878 LKGGYIAGA
+6878 
-6887 LPGLRE
+6887 RE
-6893 PLMEHCMLEEEA
+6893 PLVFHVDARGSVDWAASDVGSLELEETGVTLEEECTVEEA
-6905 AREEQATLLTKA
+6905 GEEEGEDGDAFVTKESQDTHSLGDRDPKILTHNGRVLTLADLEDYVPGEGETFRCGGPGPGVPDDPPCEVSVIQREIGEPTVGQPVLL
-6917 PSFETALRLPA
+6917 SVGHALGPRGPLGLFRPELRGA
-6928 SGTHLAPGR
+6928 SPPGPQV
-6937 SRSLDTE
+6937 RSLEAT
-6944 HDPPSTPRCSPEAC
+6944 SFLLPEA
-6958 CEAQQ
+6958 
-6963 LPSAPSGG
+6963 
-6971 APMRDMG
+6971 
-6978 HPQGYKQLPSTG
+6978 
-6990 GHPGTAQPESPSLDH
+6990 
-7005 PWGQPAPFCHAKQGS
+7005 PARPVGS
-7020 APKEGC
+7020 APWTQ
-7026 SPHSA
+7026 
-7031 VAPCPPGSFPL
+7031 SFCTRIRR
-7042 GSCKEAPLVPSSPF
+7042 SV
-7056 LGQPQVPPAPAKASP
+7056 
-7071 PLDSKMGPGDISL
+7071 DSG
-7084 PGRPIPGPC
+7084 
-7093 SSPGSASQ
+7093 
-7101 ASSSQVSSLRVGSS
+7101 
-7115 RVGTEPGPS
+7115 
-7124 LDAEGWSQEAEDL
+7124 
-7137 SDSTPT
+7137 
-7143 LQRPQEQVT
+7143 
-7152 MRKFSLGC
+7152 
-7160 RGGYAGVAGYGAFAF
+7160 
-7175 GGDAGGML
+7175 
-7183 GQGPMW
+7183 
-7189 ARIAWAVSQSSEEQ
+7189 QSSFTTELSTQ
-7203 EEAGA
+7203 TINFG
-7208 ESPLPQISARPVP
+7208 
-7221 EVSRAPSRSSP
+7221 
-7232 EPTPWEDVGQV
+7232 TVGETV
-7243 SLVQIRDLSGDAEAA
+7243 TL
-7258 DTISLDISEV
+7258 
-7268 DPAYLNL
+7268 
-7275 SDLYDIKYLPFEF
+7275 
-7288 MIFRKVPKPT
+7288 
-7298 QPEPPSPMA
+7298 
-7307 EEELAEFSEPMWPW
+7307 
-7321 QGEMGPHAGLEITE
+7321 
-7335 EPEDVDALLAEAA
+7335 
-7348 VGRKCKW
+7348 
-7355 SSPSRSLFHFP
+7355 
-7366 GRHLPLDEPAELGLR
+7366 
-7381 ERVKASV
+7381 
-7388 EHISRILKGR
+7388 HIC
-7398 PEGLE
+7398 PD
-7403 KDGPPR
+7403 KDG
-7409 KKPGLASFR
+7409 
-7418 PSGLKSWDRA
+7418 
-7428 PTFLRELSD
+7428 D
-7437 ETVVLGQSVTL
+7437 EG
-7448 ACQVSAQPAAQ
+7448 AQP
-7459 ATWSKDGAPLESSS
+7459 
-7473 RVLISTTLKNF
+7473 
-7484 QLLTILVVAAEDLGV
+7484 
-7499 YTCSAS
+7499 
-7505 NALGTVTTTGV
+7505 
-7516 LRKAERPS
+7516 
-7524 SSPCPDIGEV
+7524 
-7534 YADGVLLVW
+7534 
-7543 KPVESYG
+7543 
-7550 PVTYIVQCSLEGGSW
+7550 
-7565 TTLASDIFDC
+7565 
-7575 CYLTS
+7575 
-7580 KLSRGGTYTFRTA
+7580 
-7593 CVSKAGMGPYSSPS
+7593 
-7607 KQVLLGG
+7607 
-7614 PSHLASEEESQG
+7614 
-7626 RPAQPLPS
+7626 
-7634 TKTFAFQTQ
+7634 
-7643 IRRGRFSVVRQCW
+7643 
-7656 EKASRRVLAAKIIP
+7656 
-7670 YRPKDK
+7670 
-7676 TAVLRE
+7676 
-7682 YEALKGLRHP
+7682 
-7692 HLAQLHAAYLSPRHL
+7692 
-7707 VLILELCSGPE
+7707 
-7718 LLPCL
+7718 
-7723 AERASYSESEVK
+7723 
-7735 DYLWQMLSAT
+7735 
-7745 QYLHAQQI
+7745 
-7753 LHLDLRSENMI
+7753 
-7764 ITEYNLLKVVDLG
+7764 
-7777 NAQSLSQEKVLPS
+7777 
-7790 EKFKDYLETMA
+7790 
-7801 PELLEGQGALPQTD
+7801 
-7815 IWAIGVTAFIML
+7815 
-7827 SAEYP
+7827 
-7832 VSSEGARD
+7832 
-7840 LQRGLR
+7840 
-7846 KGLIRLS
+7846 
-7853 RCYSGLS
+7853 
-7860 GGAVAFLRSTL
+7860 
-7871 CAQPWGRPCA
+7871 
-7881 SSCLQCPWLTE
+7881 
-7892 EGPACSRPAP
+7892 
-7902 VTFPTARLRVFV
+7902 
-7914 RDREKRRALLYKRHN
+7914 
-7929 LAQVR
+7929 

>member
-1 MDQSQ
+1 MDQPQ

-113 LLRPTSIHVREGSEA
+113 LLRPTSIRVREGSEA

-197 AALVVDSDAAATA
+197 AALVVDSDAADTA
-210 SPPGTSTAALLAH
+210 SRPGTSTAALLAH

-268 ETVWKKDGQL
+268 ETVWKKDGQV

-354 CQVPQP
+354 CEVPQP

-404 CETQEG
+404 CETPEG

-448 VGPVRWVRNQ
+448 VVPVHWLRNQ
-458 EEVVTGGRVAI
+458 EEVVAGGRVAI

-487 VGQVVFM
+487 VGQVAFM

-519 PVVKAKTE
+519 PVVKARTE

-537 PHGERPVTIDGYL
+537 PHGEHPVTIDGYL

-555 LGTYTWTRCHD
+555 LGTYTWIRCHE

-581 EEGDFQF
+581 EEGNFQF

-601 LEFPGNVHLAPQ
+601 LEFPGTVHLAPQ

-645 FLDGQALKASSVFEI
+645 FLDGQALKASSVYEI
-660 RCDGTW
+660 HCDRTR
-666 HMLTIRE
+666 HTLTIRE

-705 VHKPPAAAA
+705 ANKPPAAAA
-714 REVLAWLHEEAQLLA
+714 QEVLARLHEEAQLLA

-737 VTWLKDGRMLP
+737 VTWLKDGRTLP

-757 SAGRQVLLVRDV
+757 SAGRRVLLVRDV
-769 AREDAGLYE
+769 ARDDAGLYE
-778 CVSCGGRI
+778 CVSRGGRI
-786 AYQLSVQGLPCFLH
+786 AYQLSVQGLTCFLH

-810 VAGGPVQFECETSEA
+810 VAGGPAQFECETSEA
-825 HVHVHWYKDGM
+825 HVPVHWYKDGI
-836 ELGRSG
+836 ELGHSG

-861 TRQDEGI
+861 TRQDEGT
-868 YSCRVG
+868 YSCHVG

-879 FRLRVSEPKA
+879 FRLRVSEPKV

-896 ARREVQAEA
+896 VRRKLQAEA
-905 GASAMLSCEVAQD
+905 GASATLSCEVAQA

-929 KLSSSSKVH
+929 KLSSSSKVC
-938 MEAVG
+938 MEAAG
-943 CTRRLVVQQAGQ
+943 CMRRLVVQQAGQ

-960 YSCEARGQR
+960 YSCEAGGQR
-969 ISFCLDVAEPKVVFA
+969 LSFHLDVKEPKVVFA
-984 KEQLAHRKLQAEA
+984 KDQVAHSEVQAEA

-1005 KVAQAQTEVMW
+1005 EVAQAQTEVTWYKDGKKLSSSSKVQVEAKGCRRRLVVQQAGKTDAGDYSCEARGQRVSFYLHITEPKTMFAKEQSVHNEVQAEAGASAMLSCEMAQAQTEVMW

-1021 KLSSSSKVRMEA
+1021 KLSSSSKVGMEVK
-1033 TGCTRKLV
+1033 GCTRRLV
-1041 VQQAGQADAGEYIC
+1041 VLQAGKADAGEYSC
-1055 EAGGQRLSFHLDVKE
+1055 EAGGQRVSFRLHITE
-1070 PKMMFAKEQS
+1070 PKGVFAKEQS
-1080 VHNEVWAEA
+1080 VHNEVQAEA
-1089 GASAILS
+1089 GNSTMLS
-1096 CEVAQA
+1096 CEVAHA
-1102 QMEVKWYKDGK
+1102 QTEVMWYKDGK

-1162 PKAVFAKEQS
+1162 PKAVFAKEQLM
-1172 VHNEVQTEAG
+1172 HNEVRTEAG

-1204 KKLSSSSKVRV
+1204 KKLSSSSKVRI

-1220 MRQLVVQQAGQ
+1220 MRQLVMQQAGQ
-1231 ADAGEYSCEAG
+1231 ADAGEYTCEAG
-1242 DQRLSFHLDVSEP
+1242 GQRLSFHLDVSEP
-1255 KVVFAKEQPAHRE
+1255 EAVFAKEQPAHRE
-1268 VQTEA
+1268 VQAEA
-1273 GASATLSCEMA
+1273 GAIATLSCEVA

-1299 SSSSKVRMEAVGY
+1299 SSSSKVRMEAVGC

-1321 GQADAG
+1321 CQADGG
-1327 EYSCEAGGKQLSFRL
+1327 EYSCEAGGQQLSFSL

-1348 AVFAKEQLV
+1348 AVFAKEQPA

-1370 LNCEV
+1370 LSCEV

-1391 SSSSKVHVEAEGCTR
+1391 SSGSKVRVEAVGCTR

-1419 EYSCEAGGQ
+1419 EYSCEAGSQ
-1428 RLSFRL
+1428 RLSFHL

-1439 KAVFAKEQPVRRE
+1439 KAVFAKEQPASRE
-1452 VQAELGTSAT
+1452 VQAEAGTSAT
-1462 LSCEMAQAQTEVTWY
+1462 LSCEVAQAQTEVTWY
-1477 KDGKKLSSSPK
+1477 KEGKKLSSSSK
-1488 VRMEAVGCTRRLVVQ
+1488 VRMEAVGCTRKLVVQ
-1503 QVGQADAGE
+1503 QAGQADAGE
-1512 YSCEAGGRR
+1512 YSCEARGQR
-1521 LSFGLH
+1521 LSFRLH

-1542 RELKAEVGA
+1542 RELQAEAGA

-1563 TEVTWYKDRKKL
+1563 TEVTWYKDGKKL
-1575 SSSSKVRVEAMGC
+1575 SSSSKVCVEAVGC
-1588 TRRLVVQQVGQTE
+1588 TRRLVVQQAGQAE

-1609 GGQRLSFRLHVT
+1609 GGQRLSFRL
-1621 EPKVVFAKE
+1621 
-1630 QPAHREVQA
+1630 Q
-1639 EAGTSTMLSC
+1639 
-1649 EVAQAQTEVMWYK
+1649 
-1662 DRKKLSS
+1662 
-1669 SSKVRVEAVG
+1669 
-1679 CTRRLVVQE
+1679 
-1688 AGQADAGEYSCEAGG
+1688 
-1703 QRLSFHLHVAEPKV
+1703 VAE
-1717 VFAKEQ
+1717 
-1723 PACRVVQAEAGA
+1723 
-1735 SATLSCEVAQGQMEV
+1735 
-1750 TWYKDGKKLSSS
+1750 
-1762 SKVHVEAEGCTRR
+1762 
-1775 LVVQQAGQADAGEY
+1775 
-1789 SCEAGGQRLSFH
+1789 
-1801 LHVAGPEPQISERP
+1801 PEPQISERP
-1815 CRSEPLVVKEHEDIV
+1815 CRREPLVVKEHEDII

-1875 VLDSAVYSCRVGAEG
+1875 VLDSAIYSCRVGAEG

-1902 KFCRPLKPVCGELG
+1902 KFCRLLEPVCGELG
-1916 GTVTLACELSS
+1916 GTVTLACELSP

-1940 LQAGKRFQM
+1940 LRVGKRFQM
-1949 VAEGPVRLLTVLE
+1949 VAEGPVRSLTVLG

-1975 RDDHTS
+1975 RDDRTS

-1993 FMSGLSTVVAEE
+1993 FMSGLSAVVAEE
-2005 GCEATFQCVVSPSDA
+2005 GGEATFQCVVSPSDV

-2031 QPSEKFAISQSG
+2031 QPSEKFAISQNG
-2043 TSHSLTISGL
+2043 ASHSLTISGL
-2053 VLEDAGQITV
+2053 VLEDTGQITV
-2063 EAEGVSSS
+2063 EAEGASS
-2071 AVLRVREAPVL
+2071 AAALRVREAPVL

-2103 LTRPWPELRWTRNAV
+2103 LTRPWPELRWTRNAA

-2128 HAEGAHHRL
+2128 HAEGARHRL

-2163 TVEMRQVRLIRGLQA
+2163 NVEMRQVRLVRGLQA
-2178 VEAQE
+2178 VEARE

-2200 IWTRDGLRL
+2200 SWTRDGLRL

-2215 HLAVRGPTH
+2215 HLAVRGPIH

-2246 HTSALLVVTELPV
+2246 HTSARLVVTELPV
-2259 NFSRPL
+2259 SFSRPL

-2299 TGKTVGIAAQGTCR
+2299 AGKTMAIAAQGACR

-2326 MYVCDAHDAQSSAS
+2326 VYVCDARDAQSSAS
-2340 VKVQGRN
+2340 VKVQ
-2347 IQIVRSLEDVEVM
+2347 
-2360 EKDGA
+2360 
-2365 TFSCEVSHDE
+2365 
-2375 VPGQWF
+2375 
-2381 REGSKLRPSD
+2381 
-2391 NVRIR
+2391 
-2396 QEGRTYTLIYRRV
+2396 GRTYTLIYRRV

-2415 EIKFVAENAE
+2415 EIQFVAENAE

-2457 CQVSRASAQVR
+2457 CQVSRASAHVR
-2468 WFKGSQELRPGPKYE
+2468 WFKGSQELQPGPKYE

-2604 SSAHLVVSD
+2604 SSARLVVSD

-2653 PLSASEKFKM
+2653 PLSPSEKFKM

-2708 GPLQDAEAMEEG
+2708 GPLQDAEATEEG
-2720 RASFS
+2720 WASFS

-2751 ISHRGRCHTLV
+2751 ISHKGRRHTLV
-2762 LKSVRR
+2762 LKSIRR
-2768 ADAGTVCASS
+2768 ADAGIVRASS
-2778 PKVSTSAHLEVRVK
+2778 LKVSTSARLEVLVK
-2792 PVVFLKGLDDLSAE
+2792 PVVFLKALDDLSVE

-2836 DKYDFLHTVGTR
+2836 DKYDFLHTAGTR
-2848 GLVVHDLSPE
+2848 GLMVHDLSPE

-2872 QARVSVHDLH
+2872 RARVSVHDLH
-2882 VGITKRLKTVEVLE
+2882 VGITKRLKTMEVVE

-2946 APSDAGEVVFSVRS
+2946 APSDAGEVVFSVRG
-2960 LTSKASLIVKERP
+2960 LTSKASLIVRERP
-2973 AAIMKPLEDQRVAP
+2973 VAIIKPLEDQRVAP

-2999 AGTPVRWLKDGKAIR
+2999 AGTPVHWLKDRKAIR

-3022 CEGTMAV
+3022 CEGTIAM
-3029 LVIRGASLKDVG
+3029 LVIRGASLKDAG

-3047 EASKSTASLCVEEK
+3047 EASKSTARLRVEEK

-3098 LLELRASRKHQPSQD
+3098 LLELRASRKHQPSQE
-3113 GLALQLTI
+3113 GLALWLTI
-3121 SALEKADSDIYTC
+3121 SALEKADSDTYTC
-3134 DIGQAQSQAQLLVQG
+3134 DIGQAQSQAQLLVRG

-3165 GSSATFRCRISP
+3165 GSSATFHCRISP

-3229 QRASAALRVT
+3229 QRASATLRVT
-3239 GKPSVFSRELTDA
+3239 EKPSIFSRELTDA

-3263 CETSAC
+3263 CETSTC

-3280 TLRGSARY
+3280 TLRGSAQC

-3308 SGRYKCET
+3308 SGRYKCEA

-3325 RVHARPVRFQEALK
+3325 RVHARPVRFREALK
-3339 DLEVREG
+3339 DLEVPEG

-3365 CGDNVLRPG
+3365 CGDKVLRPG

-3388 VVRNLR
+3388 VVRDLR
-3394 PQDSGRYS
+3394 LQDSGMYS

-3409 TTATL
+3409 TSATL

-3455 SETIR
+3455 SETLR

-3504 RAMPAHF
+3504 RAVPAHF

-3519 STEGATATL
+3519 GTEGATVTL
-3528 RCELSKVAPVEWR
+3528 RCELSKAAPVEWR

-3549 GDRHRLRQD
+3549 GDRHSLRQD
-3558 GTVCELQI
+3558 GAVCELQI

-3585 TSATLTVKALPA
+3585 TSATLTVKAVPA
-3597 KFTKGLKNE
+3597 KFTEGLRNEEAVEGATAMLWCELSKVAPVEWRKGSKNLRDGDRYILRQEGTRCELQICGLAMADTGEYLCICGQQRTSATLTIRALPARFIEDVKNQEAREGATAVLQCELNSAAPVEWRKGSETLRDGDRYSLRQDGTKCELQIRGLAMADSGEYACVCGQERTLAMLTVRALPIKFTEGLRNKEATEGATATLQCELSKMAPVEWWKGHEILRDGDRHSLRQDGARCELQIRGLVAEDAGEYLCMCGKERTSAMLTVRAMPSKFIKGLRNE
-3606 EATEGATA
+3606 EATEGAMATLWCELSKVALVEWRKGHETLRDGDRHSLRQDGSRCELQIRGLAVVDAGEYSCVCGQERTSATLTVRALPARFIEGVKNQEAREGATA

-3621 KAAPVEWRKGPET
+3621 KAAPVEWRKGSEI
-3634 LRDGDRYSLRQDGT
+3634 LGGGDRYSLRQDGT

-3654 HGLSVADTGEY
+3654 HGLSMADAGEY
-3665 SCVCGQEKTSATLI
+3665 SCVCGQERTSATVTI
-3679 VKAPQPVFREPLQS
+3679 RAPQPVFREPLQS

-3719 GGLQLRANGR
+3719 GGLQLQANGR

-3745 LRREDTGEYTCT
+3745 LQREDTGEYTCS

-3796 LSRAGASVE
+3796 LSRAGVSVE

-3811 ELFPCAKYQM
+3811 QLFPCAKYQM

-3832 HGVEQEDAGDY
+3832 RGVEQEDAGDY
-3843 TCDTGHTHSMASL
+3843 TCDTGYTQSMASV

-3865 ETRLQSLEQETG
+3865 KTQLQSLEQETG

-3884 QLSDAESGA
+3884 QLSDAELGA

-3904 HAGPKYEMRSQGAMR
+3904 HAGPKYEMRSQGATR

-3933 YACVTGGQKTTAS
+3933 YACVTGGQKTAAS

-3953 VTIVRGLVDAEVL
+3953 VTIVRGLVDAEVP
-3966 ANEDVEF
+3966 ADEDVEF

-3983 GMQWCLQGLPLQSN
+3983 GVQWCLQGLPLQSN
-3997 EVTEVTVQD
+3997 EVTEVAVRD
-4006 GCIHTLRLKGVTPED
+4006 GRIHTLRLKGVTPED

-4026 FHLGNCASS
+4026 FHLGNHASS

-4075 ACWALG
+4075 ARWALG

-4086 DNEMNDI
+4086 ANEMNDI
-4093 TVEQGT
+4093 AVEQGT

-4118 HVGTCSSEAQLKVTE
+4118 HVGTCSSEAQLKVT
-4133 AAPCLVRGLQNVDV
+4133 
-4147 FAGEVATFSCEV
+4147 
-4159 SHAGGPEARWWLD
+4159 
-4172 GTLLQDGPQSAITVR
+4172 
-4187 DGIFHSLTLSGLGV
+4187 
-4201 ADSGTVTFRAGPLV
+4201 
-4215 STAKLLM
+4215 
-4222 KDPVVEVVS
+4222 
-4231 AMQDLAVEEG
+4231 
-4241 GSAELLC
+4241 
-4248 QYSRPV
+4248 
-4254 QATWKMDEREVRT
+4254 
-4267 DGHRVIIEQDWNVA
+4267 
-4281 RLTFRPALPCDSGI
+4281 
-4295 YSCEAAGTR
+4295 
-4304 VVALLQVQAKNTVVR
+4304 AKNTVVR

-4354 VRTSEN
+4354 VHTSEN
-4360 AEVVYFENGLRHL
+4360 AEVVFFENGLRHL

-4412 LKNVVVRAGGQ
+4412 LKNAAVRAGAQ
-4423 ALFTCTLSEVVPVG
+4423 ARFTCTLSEAVPVG
-4437 EASWYINGAA
+4437 EACWYINGAA
-4447 VQPDDAD
+4447 VQPDDSD

-4466 LLRSAQLLHAGEV
+4466 LLRSAQPHHAGEV

-4501 EDAEVVAC
+4501 EDAEVVAR

-4514 TLSWAAPISDGGG
+4514 TLSWAAPMSDGGG

-4535 VKEGAMG
+4535 VKEGATG

-4557 VDDLAPGETYRFRVA
+4557 VDGLTPGETYRFRVA

-4583 HLPQTVRLAT
+4583 HLPQTVRLAE
-4593 PPKPVPPQPSAPE
+4593 PPKPVPPQSSAPE

-4630 WHKGKERIQ
+4630 WHKGTECIQ

-4647 SQGRQQ
+4647 SQGRRQ
-4653 MLVIRGFT
+4653 MLVIRDFT

-4669 CGPAQGSTC
+4669 CGLAQGSTC
-4678 PAAATFQVALSP
+4678 PTAATFQVALSP
-4690 ASVDEAPPQPSLPLE
+4690 ASVDEAPPQPSLPPE

-4711 LHQLWEALARKRRMS
+4711 LHLLWEALAQKRRMS

-4739 EDGRSQH
+4739 EDGRSQR

-4760 GYSTADELARTGEAD
+4760 GYSTADELARTGDAD

-4787 GTPSLVTYLKKAGR
+4787 GTPSLVSYLKKAGR
-4801 QGTSPLT
+4801 PGTSPLA

-4814 AAPSVKPQQQ
+4814 ATPSVKPQQQ
-4824 QEPLAAVR
+4824 QEPLAAVH

-4902 VRACWLKDGVELT
+4902 VRARWLKDGVELT

-4952 FGQVAHSACVV
+4952 FGQVDHSACVV

-4974 SGGELDDAFR
+4974 SGGELDDAFH

-5061 VQINLVEEGP
+5061 VEIKLVEQGP

-5081 APAPVVPPEPL
+5081 TPTSMVPPEPL
-5092 PSLLTSDAA
+5092 PSLLTSDTA

-5121 DCVVRGQPMPSVRW
+5121 DCVVTGQPMPSVRW

-5177 ENSVGVSST
+5177 ENSLGVSST

-5282 IHMTD
+5282 IRMTD

-5300 REDSGQY
+5300 QEDSGQY

-5321 ARLLVQGPDEPE
+5321 ARLLVRGPDEPE

-5382 EEAERGVLWIGPD
+5382 EEAETGVLWIGPD
-5395 TPGYTMASSAQQHSL
+5395 TPGYTVASSAQQHSL

-5421 TYTCIASNAAGQALC
+5421 TYTCIASNAAGQAHC
-5436 SASLR
+5436 SASLH
-5441 VSGLSKVEEQE
+5441 VSGLPKVEEQE

-5468 AVSAQGLETASF
+5468 ADSAQGLETASF

-5495 EALRHL
+5495 EALGHL

-5537 DSDDDSKTPSA
+5537 DSDEDSKTPSA

-5591 AEQDAIAL
+5591 AEQDAIVL

-5710 SQKAVIF
+5710 GQKTVIF

-5722 IGLFHSSSFLQE
+5722 IGRFHSSFLQE
-5734 LQQCDTDDDVAMCFI
+5734 LQQCDTDDDMAMCFI

-5770 VVVSTAIQEFYKKYA
+5770 VVVSTAVQEFYKKYA

-5813 QRYQGLLKELI
+5813 QRYQALLKELI

-5854 LHVSLME
+5854 LHVSLIE
-5861 KYPGTLEALGEPI
+5861 NYPGTLEALGEPI

-5908 CKPRRDSRTD
+5908 CKPRRDSHTD

-5944 AFEVWQERE
+5944 AFEIWQERE

-5962 ARTAIIKNSW
+5962 ARTAIIKSSW

-6055 SVDSGQY
+6055 GVDSGQY

-6084 PRFMNQVRASPFVEG
+6084 PRFVNKIRASPFVEG

-6139 GLLVLVIRAAGK
+6139 GLLVLVIRVAGK

-6159 ELVNRLGSTRASAE
+6159 ELVNRLGSARSSAE

-6192 AGAVEDTTLERVDKI
+6192 VAAVEVTE
-6207 TPVLERLL
+6207 
-6215 GPRVPGPFTGDLT
+6215 
-6228 GPSPCPGGAPALQET
+6228 QET
-6243 GSQPPVTGSSEAP
+6243 KVPKKTVIIEETITTVVKSPRGQRQSPSKSPSRSPSRCSASPLRPGLLAP
-6256 AAVPQSV
+6256 N
-6263 PQPLLHEGPEQ
+6263 LLYL
-6274 EPEAIA
+6274 
-6280 RAQEWTVP
+6280 
-6288 IRMEGAARP
+6288 P
-6297 GAGTGELLWD
+6297 GAGQPRRPEAEPGQKP
-6307 VHSHVVTETTQRT
+6307 VV
-6320 YTYQAIDTHT
+6320 
-6330 ARPPS
+6330 P
-6335 MQVTIE
+6335 
-6341 DVQAQTG
+6341 
-6348 TMAQFEAVIEGDPQP
+6348 
-6363 SVTWYKDSVQLVD
+6363 
-6376 STRLSQQQEGTT
+6376 
-6388 YSLVLRH
+6388 
-6395 VASKDAGVYTCL
+6395 
-6407 AQNAG
+6407 
-6412 GQVLCKAELLVL
+6412 
-6424 GGDNEPDSEK
+6424 
-6434 QSHRRKLHSFYEV
+6434 
-6447 KEEIG
+6447 
-6452 RGVFGFVKR
+6452 
-6461 VQHKGN
+6461 
-6467 KILCAAKFIP
+6467 
-6477 LRSRTRAQAY
+6477 
-6487 RERDILATLS
+6487 TLY
-6497 HPLVTGLLDQFETHK
+6497 
-6512 TLILI
+6512 
-6517 LELCSSEELLDR
+6517 
-6529 LFRKGVVTEA
+6529 VTEA
-6539 EVKVY
+6539 E
-6544 IQQLVEGLHYLH
+6544 
-6556 SHGILH
+6556 
-6562 LDIKPSNILMVHP
+6562 
-6575 AREDIKICD
+6575 A
-6584 FGFAQNITPAELQ
+6584 
-6597 FSQYGSPEFVSPE
+6597 
-6610 IIQQNPVSEASDIWA
+6610 
-6625 MGVISY
+6625 
-6631 LSLTCSSPFAGESDR
+6631 
-6646 ATLLNILEGR
+6646 
-6656 VSWSSPMA
+6656 
-6664 AHLSEDAK
+6664 
-6672 DFIKATLQRASQARP
+6672 
-6687 SAAQCL
+6687 
-6693 SHPWFLKSMP
+6693 
-6703 AEEAHFINT
+6703 
-6712 KQLKFLLARS
+6712 
-6722 RWQRSLMSYKSIL
+6722 
-6735 VMRSIPELLRGPPD
+6735 
-6749 SPSLGVARHLCR
+6749 
-6761 DTGGS
+6761 
-6766 SSSSSSSDN
+6766 
-6775 ELAPFAR
+6775 
-6782 AKSLPPSPVTHS
+6782 HS
-6794 PLLHPRGFLRPSAS
+6794 P
-6808 LPEEAEATVPS
+6808 
-6819 AEASALPASPEGAG
+6819 
-6833 PPAAQGCVPRHSV
+6833 
-6846 IRSLFYQQAGESPE
+6846 
-6860 HGALAP
+6860 
-6866 GSRRHPARRRHL
+6866 
-6878 LKGGYIAGA
+6878 A
-6887 LPGLRE
+6887 LPGLSGPQPKWVEVEETIEVRVKKMGPPGESPTEVPRSSSGHLFTLPGATPGGDPNSNNSNNKLLAQEAWAQGTAMVSVRE
-6893 PLMEHCMLEEEA
+6893 PLVFHVDNRGSVDWAASGMGSLELGETGVTLEEE
-6905 AREEQATLLTKA
+6905 
-6917 PSFETALRLPA
+6917 
-6928 SGTHLAPGR
+6928 
-6937 SRSLDTE
+6937 
-6944 HDPPSTPRCSPEAC
+6944 C
-6958 CEAQQ
+6958 
-6963 LPSAPSGG
+6963 
-6971 APMRDMG
+6971 
-6978 HPQGYKQLPSTG
+6978 
-6990 GHPGTAQPESPSLDH
+6990 
-7005 PWGQPAPFCHAKQGS
+7005 
-7020 APKEGC
+7020 
-7026 SPHSA
+7026 
-7031 VAPCPPGSFPL
+7031 
-7042 GSCKEAPLVPSSPF
+7042 
-7056 LGQPQVPPAPAKASP
+7056 
-7071 PLDSKMGPGDISL
+7071 
-7084 PGRPIPGPC
+7084 
-7093 SSPGSASQ
+7093 
-7101 ASSSQVSSLRVGSS
+7101 
-7115 RVGTEPGPS
+7115 
-7124 LDAEGWSQEAEDL
+7124 
-7137 SDSTPT
+7137 
-7143 LQRPQEQVT
+7143 T
-7152 MRKFSLGC
+7152 M
-7160 RGGYAGVAGYGAFAF
+7160 
-7175 GGDAGGML
+7175 
-7183 GQGPMW
+7183 
-7189 ARIAWAVSQSSEEQ
+7189 
-7203 EEAGA
+7203 EEAGEEEGEDGDA
-7208 ESPLPQISARPVP
+7208 FVTEESQDTHSLGDRDPKILTHNGRVLTLADLEDYVPGEGETFHCGGPGPGTPDDPPCEVSVIQREIGEPTVGQPVLLSVGHALGPRGPLGLFRPEPRGVSPLGPQV
-7221 EVSRAPSRSSP
+7221 
-7232 EPTPWEDVGQV
+7232 
-7243 SLVQIRDLSGDAEAA
+7243 
-7258 DTISLDISEV
+7258 
-7268 DPAYLNL
+7268 
-7275 SDLYDIKYLPFEF
+7275 
-7288 MIFRKVPKPT
+7288 
-7298 QPEPPSPMA
+7298 
-7307 EEELAEFSEPMWPW
+7307 
-7321 QGEMGPHAGLEITE
+7321 
-7335 EPEDVDALLAEAA
+7335 
-7348 VGRKCKW
+7348 
-7355 SSPSRSLFHFP
+7355 
-7366 GRHLPLDEPAELGLR
+7366 
-7381 ERVKASV
+7381 
-7388 EHISRILKGR
+7388 
-7398 PEGLE
+7398 
-7403 KDGPPR
+7403 
-7409 KKPGLASFR
+7409 
-7418 PSGLKSWDRA
+7418 
-7428 PTFLRELSD
+7428 
-7437 ETVVLGQSVTL
+7437 
-7448 ACQVSAQPAAQ
+7448 
-7459 ATWSKDGAPLESSS
+7459 
-7473 RVLISTTLKNF
+7473 
-7484 QLLTILVVAAEDLGV
+7484 
-7499 YTCSAS
+7499 
-7505 NALGTVTTTGV
+7505 
-7516 LRKAERPS
+7516 
-7524 SSPCPDIGEV
+7524 
-7534 YADGVLLVW
+7534 
-7543 KPVESYG
+7543 
-7550 PVTYIVQCSLEGGSW
+7550 CSLEGTSFLLREAPARPVGNAPW
-7565 TTLASDIFDC
+7565 TQSFCTRIRRSADSGQSSFTTELSTQTVNFGTVGETVTLHICPDRDGDEA
-7575 CYLTS
+7575 
-7580 KLSRGGTYTFRTA
+7580 
-7593 CVSKAGMGPYSSPS
+7593 
-7607 KQVLLGG
+7607 
-7614 PSHLASEEESQG
+7614 
-7626 RPAQPLPS
+7626 AQP
-7634 TKTFAFQTQ
+7634 
-7643 IRRGRFSVVRQCW
+7643 
-7656 EKASRRVLAAKIIP
+7656 
-7670 YRPKDK
+7670 
-7676 TAVLRE
+7676 
-7682 YEALKGLRHP
+7682 
-7692 HLAQLHAAYLSPRHL
+7692 
-7707 VLILELCSGPE
+7707 
-7718 LLPCL
+7718 
-7723 AERASYSESEVK
+7723 
-7735 DYLWQMLSAT
+7735 
-7745 QYLHAQQI
+7745 
-7753 LHLDLRSENMI
+7753 
-7764 ITEYNLLKVVDLG
+7764 
-7777 NAQSLSQEKVLPS
+7777 
-7790 EKFKDYLETMA
+7790 
-7801 PELLEGQGALPQTD
+7801 
-7815 IWAIGVTAFIML
+7815 
-7827 SAEYP
+7827 
-7832 VSSEGARD
+7832 
-7840 LQRGLR
+7840 
-7846 KGLIRLS
+7846 
-7853 RCYSGLS
+7853 
-7860 GGAVAFLRSTL
+7860 
-7871 CAQPWGRPCA
+7871 
-7881 SSCLQCPWLTE
+7881 
-7892 EGPACSRPAP
+7892 
-7902 VTFPTARLRVFV
+7902 
-7914 RDREKRRALLYKRHN
+7914 
-7929 LAQVR
+7929 